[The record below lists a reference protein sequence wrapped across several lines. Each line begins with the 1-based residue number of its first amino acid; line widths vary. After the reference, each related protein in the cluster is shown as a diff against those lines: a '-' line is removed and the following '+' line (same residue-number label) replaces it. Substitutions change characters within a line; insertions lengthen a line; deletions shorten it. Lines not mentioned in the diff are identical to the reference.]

1 MKRIQNRLGSLCMA
15 VVMLLSMAVTP
26 AMAADTKD
34 PPTAVTN
41 CEVGGIWTTVLA
53 LGFSDTAWMNAINA
67 VKVNDV
73 PYNKEKIDSFSST
86 TGIWEAGKYPFNGGV
101 QGDLP
106 ALKFA
111 LNSGTTF
118 PVTIVLSAKGYKDLT
133 VKVTQ
138 ADKWGDTYTAEAV
151 VNSDSGNGGSG
162 SEEMPD
168 TGKTAPTAV
177 KYAYSNIMP
186 AAHYFG
192 ADSDWLSAITGV
204 QVNGTAYEKGRVE
217 YNSSGNH
224 WNIGKKDFN
233 GYGAEAALVVLA
245 NSSVTYPAKFTI
257 TATDYPDVVIQVDE
271 KGAATATIVQDSP
284 AEYTVTAA
292 TDIENGTV
300 KVSATS
306 AKAGDTVTVTATPAD
321 GYVLDTITVTGANG
335 TAVAVNDSKFTMP
348 AENVTVSAVFKAASV
363 TPPASGDKGILL
375 SRVKLTQEPFG
386 NGWYVTFDEAG
397 YVSKVSK
404 VTVNGTE
411 WEAKDYGV
419 SSGGAYKKNTEN
431 NRLEFAA
438 KDFSPNPTIPVLT
451 SGNVITITA
460 AGYKDLT
467 MKFVV
472 DADGKASLVAD
483 DGQGDTL
490 ELHVKLVGSFEAA
503 IVGQKNY
510 DGVSSASTGGA
521 SSNKN
526 SAVTV
531 YGALVKADTEPAD
544 SDWQKLE
551 SYSSKIKLVGSKCKV
566 NIMPDTSKGM
576 TGTEDSGMEGVYM
589 TTSSDLTLRG
599 TPKDPGSYL
608 ISIHV
613 EDNQGRK
620 ADSNPLSFRIYTGEE
635 TLADQ
640 IQIKNLKQYDNGLYA
655 WDIMEPWAIK
665 NFGSNVEGE
674 ENSVR
679 VPEKLEV
686 WFGSHTSGT
695 YGVLGYDIA
704 WKQVEAGNIPQT
716 LYIQKGCNLTLMNM
730 KVLSSVRIVVE
741 NGGKLTLRNST
752 VQGIIDVQSGGTFSM
767 NYDSYEKK
775 FETGASLCGQLR
787 LADGAV
793 LENAAIYSHT
803 NYLANGD
810 LTDRSNDEAVVLT
823 TGNVTV
829 KGQVFI
835 SGDEA
840 GSTGEGQTA
849 LKVQN
854 GTLRLEDGAVLAT
867 YGGGGN
873 VTLFSN
879 GGSAIKLDNGT
890 ISGNGKVIAL
900 GGSVLFGSGNSA
912 VSGTGTITT
921 AEAYIQGA
929 TAYNHVGKNAQPGK
943 SHDASVAINSGKK
956 YVANGTLVDG
966 TNDPLENLYWKPGID
981 ATPDLS
987 KYEIPANSGYVL
999 MNIPYA
1005 EFYAAE
1011 KDDGGTAAQVDAVS
1025 SATLQKTRS
1034 TLAAGSYHKN
1044 PNGSDISGV
1053 IYPVYV
1059 PDLSALRGYKQVK
1072 DGDTLTI
1079 TVTLKG
1085 KEIKTTYTGKNAL
1098 FENPDYAYYVLS
1110 EVPTSYKTLTVEPDG
1125 SFSFGKATATMTKL
1139 VGTSVS
1145 LKTGSHRA
1153 YYKLKVTK
1161 GLPEDIASMVSAV
1174 TLHTREDNTY
1184 GLRHVA
1190 EIWCGTELGF
1200 EDTGVYAGL
1209 QGKTIDKITYY
1220 LNDGTVR
1227 TISTNITVPYS
1238 SRGASVSVA
1247 DAGNTAMETTVTTA
1261 GLPEGFVPSYA
1272 VTKGDE
1278 GLSEFKFTVADGK
1291 LTWEGTPAFGVYTL
1305 TVSDGAGKYAPVST
1319 SFELKTADVIAKYDA
1334 SKKALVK
1341 ASDAITEGQFA
1352 AYLKA
1357 ISAVSVDG
1365 TSYAASGKNVVKIIQ
1380 DNGAVD
1386 MTATP
1391 FTKGDGASYSLVV
1404 KATGYQDLTFT
1415 VTTAKKSNSGSGS
1428 SSSGSSG
1435 SSYAVSAPSTKNG
1448 DVTVS
1453 PKNASKGDR
1462 VTVTVTPDKG
1472 YELDKLTVK
1481 DASGNKLK
1489 LTDKGNGKYTFTM
1502 PGSKVTVSAEF
1513 VEEQAASIF
1522 ADVPAD
1528 AYYAKAVEWAVKKG
1542 ITNGKANGLFG
1553 SNDPCTRG
1561 QIVTFLWRA
1570 AGSPAPKG
1578 TATVPA
1584 DVLPGSYCYDAVAW
1598 ALENGITNGMA
1609 DGTFGVNNTC
1619 TRGQSVTLLYRALGK
1634 APTTVNGFT
1643 DVAADAFCADAV
1655 AWAVESG
1662 VTNGT
1667 SASAFSPNAGCTR
1680 AQIVT
1685 FLYRAYQGK

>member
-1 MKRIQNRLGSLCMA
+1 MKGIQKRLGSLLMA
-15 VVMLLSMAVTP
+15 AVMLLSMAVTP
-26 AMAADTKD
+26 AMAADTQN
-34 PPTAVTN
+34 PPTEVTN
-41 CEVGGIWTTVLA
+41 CEAGGIWTTVLA

-73 PYNKEKIDSFSST
+73 PYNKEKIDSVSST
-86 TGIWEAGKYPFNGGV
+86 TGIWEAGKYPFNGGA

-118 PVTIVLSAKGYKDLT
+118 PVTIVLSAEGYKDLT

-138 ADKWGDTYTAEAV
+138 ADKWGNTYTAEAV

-162 SEEMPD
+162 STENPD
-168 TGKTAPTAV
+168 T
-177 KYAYSNIMP
+177 S
-186 AAHYFG
+186 
-192 ADSDWLSAITGV
+192 
-204 QVNGTAYEKGRVE
+204 
-217 YNSSGNH
+217 
-224 WNIGKKDFN
+224 
-233 GYGAEAALVVLA
+233 
-245 NSSVTYPAKFTI
+245 
-257 TATDYPDVVIQVDE
+257 
-271 KGAATATIVQDSP
+271 
-284 AEYTVTAA
+284 
-292 TDIENGTV
+292 ENGTIAISDMTIAKDNWNSNWV
-300 KVSATS
+300 VSFS
-306 AKAGDTVTVTATPAD
+306 NAD
-321 GYVLDTITVTGANG
+321 GYVSQIQTV
-335 TAVAVNDSKFTMP
+335 K
-348 AENVTVSAVFKAASV
+348 
-363 TPPASGDKGILL
+363 
-375 SRVKLTQEPFG
+375 
-386 NGWYVTFDEAG
+386 
-397 YVSKVSK
+397 
-404 VTVNGTE
+404 VNGTE
-411 WEAKDYGV
+411 WMSTSYGPYSGGSYKKNIDENTLAFAQNDNLVNPAISALKSGDVVTITATGYNDLTFKFVLDDNGNASAEAVGGSGSTEKPTTPEKNTINVSDVKFESNSSRDDWYVTFGTKSDNYINAIKGVSVNGNAWTSRSTPPYTGGSYCKYNHSNYTNHTETLVLAFAQKKYV
-419 SSGGAYKKNTEN
+419 SSGT
-431 NRLEFAA
+431 
-438 KDFSPNPTIPVLT
+438 DVLK
-451 SGNVITITA
+451 SGDIITITA
-460 AGYKDLT
+460 DGYNDLT
-467 MKFVV
+467 FKLVINT
-472 DADGKASLVAD
+472 DGSASAVEN
-483 DGQGDTL
+483 DGQGDPL

-503 IVGQKNY
+503 IVGQKDY
-510 DGVSSASTGGA
+510 DGVSSASVGGA

-526 SAVTV
+526 SSVTV
-531 YGALVKADTEPAD
+531 YGALVGKGNEPTE
-544 SDWQKLE
+544 SDWEELNHQ
-551 SYSSKIKLVGSKCKV
+551 SKIQLVGSKCSV
-566 NIMPDTSKGM
+566 SIVPDTEKG
-576 TGTEDSGMEGVYM
+576 TAADADSGMKGVYM
-589 TTSSDLTLRG
+589 TLSSNLTLNG
-599 TPKDPGSYL
+599 TPKNAGSYL

-613 EDNQGRK
+613 EDNQGRT
-620 ADSNPLSFRIYTGEE
+620 ADSNELPFRIYTGEE
-635 TLADQ
+635 TLAEQ
-640 IQIKNLKQYDNGLYA
+640 IQTKNLKQYSNGLYA

-665 NFGSNVEGE
+665 NFGSNVTGA

-679 VPEKLEV
+679 VPKDLEV
-686 WFGSHTSGT
+686 WYGSRTSGT
-695 YGVLGYDIA
+695 YGFLGHDIP

-716 LYIQKGCNLTLMNM
+716 LYIPDGCNLTLMNM

-741 NGGKLTLRNST
+741 KGGKLTLRDSS
-752 VQGIIDVQSGGTFSM
+752 VQGIIDVQSGGIFSM
-767 NYDSYEKK
+767 NYDSFHQK
-775 FETGASLCGQLR
+775 FETGASICGQIR
-787 LADGAV
+787 LADGAI

-803 NYLANGD
+803 NYLANGN
-810 LTDRSNDEAVVLT
+810 LKDRSNDKAVVAAK
-823 TGNVTV
+823 GNVTV

-835 SGDEA
+835 QGDEA
-840 GSTGEGQTA
+840 GSTGKGQTA
-849 LKVQN
+849 LEVKN
-854 GTLRLEDGAVLAT
+854 GMLTLADNAVLVT

-873 VTLFSN
+873 VTLYSN
-879 GGSAIKLDNGT
+879 GGSAVELDNGS
-890 ISGNGKVIAL
+890 IAGKGKLVAI
-900 GGSVLFGSGNSA
+900 GGPVLFGSGDEA
-912 VSGTGTITT
+912 VAGTGSIDVS
-921 AEAYIQGA
+921 EVFLQGA
-929 TAYNHVGKNAQPGK
+929 TAYEHKEGAQPGK
-943 SHDASVAINSGKK
+943 AYANSVTVKAGKQHI
-956 YVANGTLVDG
+956 ANGTLVDG
-966 TNDPLENLYWKPGID
+966 AANDPLADLYWKTGTQ

-987 KYEIPANSGYVL
+987 KYTIAPRSGYVL

-1011 KDDGGTAAQVDAVS
+1011 KDDSGTAAKVDAVS

-1085 KEIKTTYTGKNAL
+1085 KEITTPYTGKDTL
-1098 FENPDYAYYVLS
+1098 FGAPDYAYYVLS
-1110 EVPTSYKTLTVEPDG
+1110 AEETPASFKVLTVESDG
-1125 SFSFGKATATMTKL
+1125 SFSFGKATAKAVAADGVT
-1139 VGTSVS
+1139 VS
-1145 LKTGSHRA
+1145 LKTGSRHT
-1153 YYKLKVTK
+1153 YYKLKVSAN
-1161 GLPEDIASMVSAV
+1161 LPENIASKVSAV
-1174 TLHTREDNTY
+1174 TLHTKEDNKTY

-1190 EIWCGTELGF
+1190 EIWRGTELGF

-1220 LNDGTVR
+1220 LNDGTIQ
-1227 TISTNITVPYS
+1227 TIAANIKVLKSTRYVTATVEN
-1238 SRGASVSVA
+1238 AL
-1247 DAGNTAMETTVTTA
+1247 NTAREAVVTVKN
-1261 GLPEGFVPSYA
+1261 LPEDFDARYEVASGSTV
-1272 VTKGDE
+1272 
-1278 GLSEFKFTVADGK
+1278 LSAYNFTVANRK
-1291 LTWEGTPAFGVYTL
+1291 LTWTGTPAFGAYTL
-1305 TVSDGAGKYAPVST
+1305 TITDKSGAYAPVST

-1341 ASDAITEGQFA
+1341 ASDASTKEQFA
-1352 AYLKA
+1352 AYLEA

-1522 ADVPAD
+1522 VDVPAD

-1561 QIVTFLWRA
+1561 QIATFLWRA

-1578 TATVPA
+1578 TVKVPS

>member
-1 MKRIQNRLGSLCMA
+1 MA

-34 PPTAVTN
+34 PPTEVTN
-41 CEVGGIWTTVLA
+41 CATSGFSTTVLA
-53 LGFSDTAWMNAINA
+53 LGFSDTVWMNAIST
-67 VKVNDV
+67 VKVGDEAYTKGTV
-73 PYNKEKIDSFSST
+73 SSFSN
-86 TGIWEAGKYPFNGGV
+86 TGIWENGTYSFNGGA

-162 SEEMPD
+162 STETPD

-177 KYAYSNIMP
+177 KYAYSSTMP

-204 QVNGTAYEKGRVE
+204 QVNGTAYEKGSVE
-217 YNSSGNH
+217 YYSSGNH

-257 TATDYPDVVIQVDE
+257 TATDYPDVVIQVDK
-271 KGAATATIVQDSP
+271 KGAATATIVQDTP

-321 GYVLDTITVTGANG
+321 GYELDTITVTGANG

-348 AENVTVSAVFKAASV
+348 AENVTVSAAFKEIVHKTVAVSDIVFGEDR
-363 TPPASGDKGILL
+363 SGSD
-375 SRVKLTQEPFG
+375 
-386 NGWYVTFDEAG
+386 WYVTFGKESDNYINAIKG
-397 YVSKVSK
+397 VS
-404 VTVNGTE
+404 VNGKE
-411 WEAKDYGV
+411 WK
-419 SSGGAYKKNTEN
+419 SSSTTPYTGGSYCKYNKSNYMTGTKTLVLAFAQKNYSSDSGT
-431 NRLEFAA
+431 
-438 KDFSPNPTIPVLT
+438 DVLK
-451 SGNVITITA
+451 SGDIITITA
-460 AGYKDLT
+460 EGYNDL
-467 MKFVV
+467 MFK
-472 DADGKASLVAD
+472 LVIDKKGNAKVSSD
-483 DGQGDTL
+483 TAPGDIYQ
-490 ELHVKLVGSFEAA
+490 LHVKIEGSFEAA

-510 DGVSSASTGGA
+510 DGVSSASVGGA
-521 SSNKN
+521 SGNKN

-531 YGALVKADTEPAD
+531 YGALVEKGTDPTD
-544 SDWQKLE
+544 KDWEKLNNE
-551 SYSSKIKLVGSKCKV
+551 SEIRLVGSKCSV
-566 NIMPDTSKGM
+566 SIVPDASKGM
-576 TGTEDSGMEGVYM
+576 TGTEDSGMKGVYM
-589 TTSSDLTLRG
+589 TLSSDLTLNG
-599 TPKDPGSYL
+599 TPKDAGSYL

-613 EDNQGRK
+613 EDNQGRT
-620 ADSNPLSFRIYTGEE
+620 ADSNELPFRIYTGEE
-635 TLADQ
+635 KLADQ

-665 NFGSNVEGE
+665 NFGSNVEGK
-674 ENSVR
+674 ENSVC
-679 VPEKLEV
+679 VPKDLEV

-695 YGVLGYDIA
+695 YGFLGYDIP
-704 WKQVEAGNIPQT
+704 WKQVKAGDIPQT
-716 LYIQKGCNLTLMNM
+716 LYIPRGCNLTLTNM
-730 KVLSSVRIVVE
+730 EILSSVRIVVE
-741 NGGKLTLRNST
+741 DGGKLTLSDSV

-767 NYDSYEKK
+767 NYDAFNKK
-775 FETGASLCGQLR
+775 FTTGASICGQLR
-787 LADGAV
+787 MESGST

-803 NYLANGD
+803 NYLANGN
-810 LTDRSNDEAVVLT
+810 LKDRSNDKAVVAAK
-823 TGNVTV
+823 GNVTV

-835 SGDEA
+835 QGDEA
-840 GSTGEGQTA
+840 GSTGKGQTA
-849 LKVQN
+849 LEVKN
-854 GTLRLEDGAVLAT
+854 GTLTLEDNAVLVT

-873 VTLFSN
+873 VTLYSN
-879 GGSAIKLDNGT
+879 GGSAVELDNGS
-890 ISGNGKVIAL
+890 IAGKGKLVAI
-900 GGSVLFGSGNSA
+900 GGPVLFGSGDEA
-912 VSGTGTITT
+912 VAGTGSIDVS
-921 AEAYIQGA
+921 EVFLQGA
-929 TAYNHVGKNAQPGK
+929 TAYEHQKGAQPGK
-943 SHDASVAINSGKK
+943 A
-956 YVANGTLVDG
+956 YANGVTVKADKQHIADGTLVDSAA
-966 TNDPLENLYWKPGID
+966 NDPLADLYWKTGTQ

-987 KYEIPANSGYVL
+987 KYTIAPRSGYVL

-1011 KDDGGTAAQVDAVS
+1011 KDDGGTAAKVDAVS

-1072 DGDTLTI
+1072 DSDTLTI
-1079 TVTLKG
+1079 TVTLKKG
-1085 KEIKTTYTGKNAL
+1085 KEIKTTYTGKDAL
-1098 FENPDYAYYVLS
+1098 FENPDYAYYLLS
-1110 EVPTSYKTLTVEPDG
+1110 ETPKSYKKLTVVGDKLH
-1125 SFSFGKATATMTKL
+1125 FGKATAAITEFG
-1139 VGTSVS
+1139 GTSVI

-1153 YYKLKVTK
+1153 YYKLKVTD
-1161 GLPEDIASMVSAV
+1161 GLPKNIASMVSAV
-1174 TLHTREDNTY
+1174 TLHTTEDNMTY

-1220 LNDGTVR
+1220 LNDGTIQ
-1227 TISTNITVPYS
+1227 TIAANIKVPKSTQNVTATVEN
-1238 SRGASVSVA
+1238 AL
-1247 DAGNTAMETTVTTA
+1247 NTARKAVVTVEN
-1261 GLPEGFVPSYA
+1261 LPEDFDARYEVASGSTV
-1272 VTKGDE
+1272 
-1278 GLSEFKFTVADGK
+1278 LSAYNFTVANGK
-1291 LTWEGTPAFGVYTL
+1291 LTWTGTPAFGAYTL
-1305 TVSDGAGKYAPVST
+1305 TITDKSGAYAPVST
-1319 SFELKTADVIAKYDA
+1319 TFELKTVDIIAKYDA

-1341 ASDAITEGQFA
+1341 ASDAITEEQFA

-1365 TSYAASGKNVVKIIQ
+1365 TSYAASGKNAVKIIQ

-1391 FTKGDGASYSLVV
+1391 FTKGEGASYSLVV

-1415 VTTAKKSNSGSGS
+1415 VTTAKKPNSGSGS

-1513 VEEQAASIF
+1513 IEEQAASIF

-1570 AGSPAPKG
+1570 AGSPSPKG

>member
-1 MKRIQNRLGSLCMA
+1 MEFEDTSWVSAVSSVQVDGKNYTKNRYENPYSVEKYFAGNISNPYGSGYIYIVQVNLPKDTQSAECVISA
-15 VVMLLSMAVTP
+15 NGYANLTINLKKNGSDYTATVI
-26 AMAADTKD
+26 ADSGSSGSGSDNTGSGEEKLN
-34 PPTAVTN
+34 PPTEVKSLTASSLYSTILSFQFENTDWLNAMTAV
-41 CEVGGIWTTVLA
+41 A
-53 LGFSDTAWMNAINA
+53 
-67 VKVNDV
+67 VNDDTYQSSGSV
-73 PYNKEKIDSFSST
+73 NSF
-86 TGIWEAGKYPFNGGV
+86 TGEGNWGMGTVYDAYGNHTELQIVVK
-101 QGDLP
+101 
-106 ALKFA
+106 
-111 LNSGTTF
+111 SGTTY
-118 PVTIVLSAKGYKDLT
+118 PATIKFSATGYKDLT
-133 VKVTQ
+133 VKVEKNGS
-138 ADKWGDTYTAEAV
+138 DYTATV
-151 VNSDSGNGGSG
+151 ITDSGSSGSG
-162 SEEMPD
+162 SETPEQPD
-168 TGKTAPTAV
+168 TPEKKTINVSDV
-177 KYAYSNIMP
+177 KFESK
-186 AAHYFG
+186 
-192 ADSDWLSAITGV
+192 SA
-204 QVNGTAYEKGRVE
+204 
-217 YNSSGNH
+217 GN
-224 WNIGKKDFN
+224 D
-233 GYGAEAALVVLA
+233 
-245 NSSVTYPAKFTI
+245 
-257 TATDYPDVVIQVDE
+257 
-271 KGAATATIVQDSP
+271 
-284 AEYTVTAA
+284 
-292 TDIENGTV
+292 
-300 KVSATS
+300 
-306 AKAGDTVTVTATPAD
+306 
-321 GYVLDTITVTGANG
+321 
-335 TAVAVNDSKFTMP
+335 
-348 AENVTVSAVFKAASV
+348 
-363 TPPASGDKGILL
+363 
-375 SRVKLTQEPFG
+375 
-386 NGWYVTFDEAG
+386 WYVTFGTESDKYIDAIKG
-397 YVSKVSK
+397 VS
-404 VTVNGTE
+404 VNGDT
-411 WEAKDYGV
+411 WESSDTTPSTGGKYRKYNKSNYMTGTKTLVLVFAQKKYGNGPDV
-419 SSGGAYKKNTEN
+419 LKSG
-431 NRLEFAA
+431 
-438 KDFSPNPTIPVLT
+438 DI
-451 SGNVITITA
+451 ITITA
-460 AGYKDLT
+460 DGYNDLT
-467 MKFVV
+467 FKLVIDQNGNATV
-472 DADGKASLVAD
+472 SADTTP
-483 DGQGDTL
+483 GDIYQ
-490 ELHVKLVGSFEAA
+490 LHVKIEGSFEAA
-503 IVGQKNY
+503 IVGQKKY
-510 DGVSSASTGGA
+510 DGISSASIGG
-521 SSNKN
+521 SSGNKN

-531 YGALVKADTEPAD
+531 YGALTKKDTKPAD

-551 SYSSKIKLVGSKCKV
+551 SYSSNINLVGSKCKV
-566 NIMPDTSKGM
+566 NIVPDISKG
-576 TGTEDSGMEGVYM
+576 TSENADSGMEGVYM
-589 TTSSDLTLRG
+589 TISSDLTLSG

-613 EDNQGRK
+613 EDDQGRT
-620 ADSNPLSFRIYTGEE
+620 ADSKTLPFRIYTGDE

-640 IQIKNLKQYDNGLYA
+640 LKIKNLKKYESSDLYA

-665 NFGSNVEGE
+665 NFGSNVTGE

-679 VPEKLEV
+679 VPKDLEV
-686 WFGSHTSGT
+686 WFGSRTSGT
-695 YGVLGYDIA
+695 YGFLGHDIP

-716 LYIQKGCNLTLMNM
+716 LYIPDGCNLTLMNM

-741 NGGKLTLRNST
+741 KGGKLTLRDSS
-752 VQGIIDVQSGGTFSM
+752 VQGIIDVQSGGIFSM
-767 NYDSYEKK
+767 NYDSFHQK
-775 FETGASLCGQLR
+775 FETGASICGQIR
-787 LADGAV
+787 LADGAI

-803 NYLANGD
+803 NYLANGN
-810 LTDRSNDEAVVLT
+810 LKDRSNDKAVVAAK
-823 TGNVTV
+823 GNVTV

-835 SGDEA
+835 QGDEA
-840 GSTGEGQTA
+840 GSTGKGQTA
-849 LKVQN
+849 LEVKN
-854 GTLRLEDGAVLAT
+854 GTLTLADNAVLVT

-873 VTLFSN
+873 VTLYSN
-879 GGSAIKLDNGT
+879 GGSAVELDNGS
-890 ISGNGKVIAL
+890 IAGKGKLVAI
-900 GGSVLFGSGNSA
+900 GGPVLFGSGDEA
-912 VSGTGTITT
+912 VAGTGSIDVS
-921 AEAYIQGA
+921 EVFLQGA
-929 TAYNHVGKNAQPGK
+929 TAYEHKEGAQPGK
-943 SHDASVAINSGKK
+943 AYANSVTVKAGKQHI
-956 YVANGTLVDG
+956 ANGTLVDG
-966 TNDPLENLYWKPGID
+966 AANDPLADLYWKTGTQ

-987 KYEIPANSGYVL
+987 KYTIAPRSGYVL

-1011 KDDGGTAAQVDAVS
+1011 KDDGGNAAKVDAVS

-1059 PDLSALRGYKQVK
+1059 ADLSALRGYKQVK
-1072 DGDTLTI
+1072 DSDTRTI

-1125 SFSFGKATATMTKL
+1125 SFSFGKATAKAVAADGVT
-1139 VGTSVS
+1139 VS
-1145 LKTGSHRA
+1145 LKTGSRHT
-1153 YYKLKVTK
+1153 YYKLKVSEK
-1161 GLPEDIASMVSAV
+1161 VSDGLPKDIASMVSAV
-1174 TLHTREDNTY
+1174 TLHTTDDQTY

-1190 EIWCGTELGF
+1190 EIWSGRELGF

-1220 LNDGTVR
+1220 LNDGTIQ
-1227 TISTNITVPYS
+1227 TIAANIKVLKSTRYVTATVEN
-1238 SRGASVSVA
+1238 AL
-1247 DAGNTAMETTVTTA
+1247 NTAREAVVTVKN
-1261 GLPEGFVPSYA
+1261 LPEDFDARYEVASGSTV
-1272 VTKGDE
+1272 
-1278 GLSEFKFTVADGK
+1278 LSAYNFTVANRK
-1291 LTWEGTPAFGVYTL
+1291 LTWTGTPAFGAYTL
-1305 TVSDGAGKYAPVST
+1305 TITDKSGAYAPVST

-1341 ASDAITEGQFA
+1341 ASDAITKEQFA
-1352 AYLKA
+1352 AYLEA

-1435 SSYAVSAPSTKNG
+1435 SSYAVSAPGTKNG

-1462 VTVTVTPDKG
+1462 VTITVTPDKG

-1578 TATVPA
+1578 TAKVPA

-1598 ALENGITNGMA
+1598 ALENGITNGLA

-1619 TRGQSVTLLYRALGK
+1619 TRGQSVTFLYRAMGT

-1643 DVAADAFCADAV
+1643 DVESNAFCAEAV
-1655 AWAVESG
+1655 AWAVENG

-1667 SASAFSPNAGCTR
+1667 SATTFSPSNGCTR

-1685 FLYRAYQGK
+1685 FLYRAYQSK

>member
-1 MKRIQNRLGSLCMA
+1 MA

-26 AMAADTKD
+26 AMATDTQD
-34 PPTAVTN
+34 PPTEMTVSSKSGSDFVLEFGYKQSDWAGKITGVQVN
-41 CEVGGIWTTVLA
+41 GESWTRVNYSFYIDSNKNYYVA
-53 LGFSDTAWMNAINA
+53 SSDAYVYIGEGFSGDEATCVISATGY
-67 VKVNDV
+67 NDLTLKL
-73 PYNKEKIDSFSST
+73 NKKSHSAQVVENSGSD
-86 TGIWEAGKYPFNGGV
+86 AGNGG
-101 QGDLP
+101 
-106 ALKFA
+106 
-111 LNSGTTF
+111 
-118 PVTIVLSAKGYKDLT
+118 
-133 VKVTQ
+133 
-138 ADKWGDTYTAEAV
+138 
-151 VNSDSGNGGSG
+151 SDSGNSGGSG

-177 KYAYSNIMP
+177 KYAYNSMMP

-204 QVNGTAYEKGRVE
+204 QVNGTAYEKGSVE

-224 WNIGKKDFN
+224 WNIGRRDY
-233 GYGAEAALVVLA
+233 GYGPEAALVVLA

-257 TATDYPDVVIQVDE
+257 TATDYPDVVIQVDK
-271 KGAATATIVQDSP
+271 KGAATATIVQDTP
-284 AEYTVTAA
+284 VEYTVTVANN
-292 TDIENGTV
+292 IEGGTV
-300 KVSATS
+300 TPAPTS

-321 GYVLDTITVTGANG
+321 GYELDTITVTGANG

-483 DGQGDTL
+483 DGQGDPYK
-490 ELHVKLVGSFEAA
+490 LHVKLVGSFEAA

-566 NIMPDTSKGM
+566 NIMPDTSKG
-576 TGTEDSGMEGVYM
+576 TPANADSGMEGVYM
-589 TTSSDLTLRG
+589 TISSDLTLRG

-613 EDNQGRK
+613 EDDQGRT
-620 ADSNPLSFRIYTGEE
+620 ADSNELPFRIYTGEE
-635 TLADQ
+635 TLAEQ
-640 IQIKNLKQYDNGLYA
+640 IQIKNLKQYSNGLYA

-665 NFGSNVEGE
+665 NFGSNVKNETE
-674 ENSVR
+674 SVR

-695 YGVLGYDIA
+695 YGYLGYDLA
-704 WKQVEAGNIPQT
+704 WEKVKAGDIPQT
-716 LYIQKGCNLTLMNM
+716 LYIPDGCNLTLMNM

-741 NGGKLTLRNST
+741 KGGKLTLRDST

-767 NYDSYEKK
+767 NYNAYGEDP
-775 FETGASLCGQLR
+775 FETGASICGQLR
-787 LADGAV
+787 MEDGSI

-803 NYLANGD
+803 NYLANGN
-810 LTDRSNDEAVVLT
+810 LKDRSNDEAVVLT

-835 SGDEA
+835 SGDDA
-840 GSTGEGQTA
+840 GGTEKGQTA

-854 GTLRLEDGAVLAT
+854 GTLTLEDGAVLAT
-867 YGGGGN
+867 YGGGGETQ
-873 VTLFSN
+873 VYTD
-879 GGSAIKLDNGT
+879 GGSAIELDNGT

-900 GGSVLFGSGNSA
+900 GGSVLFGSGSSA
-912 VSGTGTITT
+912 VSGTGRITT
-921 AEAYIQGA
+921 AAAYIQGA
-929 TAYNHVGKNAQPGK
+929 TAYNRAGKNAQPGK

-966 TNDPLENLYWKPGID
+966 TNDPLADLYWKSSID
-981 ATPDLS
+981 ATPDLR

-1011 KDDGGTAAQVDAVS
+1011 KDANGTAAQVDAVS
-1025 SATLQKTRS
+1025 SATKQKTRS
-1034 TLAAGSYHKN
+1034 TLAAGSYHVN
-1044 PNGSDISGV
+1044 ADGSDISGV

-1059 PDLSALRGYKQVK
+1059 ADLSILKSFKQVTDK
-1072 DGDTLTI
+1072 NSLTI

-1085 KEIKTTYTGKNAL
+1085 KEIKTTYTGKDTL
-1098 FENPDYAYYVLS
+1098 FENPDHAYYVLA
-1110 EVPTSYKTLTVEPDG
+1110 EAPTYYKTLTVESDG
-1125 SFSFGKATATMTKL
+1125 SFSFGKTTAAMTEL

-1145 LKTGSHRA
+1145 LKTGSRHT

-1227 TISTNITVPYS
+1227 TISTSTKVPVSTKSVKAVVENALNTAHETTITVALPKDFEARYEV
-1238 SRGASVSVA
+1238 ASGST
-1247 DAGNTAMETTVTTA
+1247 D
-1261 GLPEGFVPSYA
+1261 
-1272 VTKGDE
+1272 
-1278 GLSEFKFTVADGK
+1278 LSAYNFTVANGK
-1291 LTWEGTPAFGVYTL
+1291 LTWKDKPAFGAYTL

-1319 SFELKTADVIAKYDA
+1319 TFELKTADIIAKYDA

-1341 ASDAITEGQFA
+1341 ALDAITEEQFA

-1365 TSYAASGKNVVKIIQ
+1365 TSYAASGKGSVPIVKTDGVI
-1380 DNGAVD
+1380 DL
-1386 MTATP
+1386 TAQP
-1391 FTKGDGASYSLVV
+1391 FSKGEGASYNLVV

-1553 SNDPCTRG
+1553 SIDPCTRG

-1570 AGSPAPKG
+1570 AGSPTPKG

-1598 ALENGITNGMA
+1598 ALENSITNGLA
-1609 DGTFGVNNTC
+1609 DGTFGVNSTC
-1619 TRGQSVTLLYRALGK
+1619 TRGQSVTFLYRALGK

-1667 SASAFSPNAGCTR
+1667 SASTFGPNAGCTR

-1685 FLYRAYQGK
+1685 FLYRAYQSK

>member
-1 MKRIQNRLGSLCMA
+1 MKGIQKRLESLLMA
-15 VVMLLSMAVTP
+15 AVMLLSLAVTP
-26 AMAADTKD
+26 AMAAGEKE
-34 PPTAVTN
+34 PPTEFTSSASAGYDFCLKFSNGTEWLKEITQIEVDGAPWSKGSSSLNVWNNTCYYVDTN
-41 CEVGGIWTTVLA
+41 NDKLYIGE
-53 LGFSDTAWMNAINA
+53 GFSGEEATCVISATGYNDLTLKLNKTNHTAE
-67 VKVNDV
+67 VV
-73 PYNKEKIDSFSST
+73 E
-86 TGIWEAGKYPFNGGV
+86 
-101 QGDLP
+101 
-106 ALKFA
+106 
-111 LNSGTTF
+111 NSG
-118 PVTIVLSAKGYKDLT
+118 S
-133 VKVTQ
+133 
-138 ADKWGDTYTAEAV
+138 
-151 VNSDSGNGGSG
+151 NSGSSGGSG
-162 SEEMPD
+162 STEKPD
-168 TGKTAPTAV
+168 TP
-177 KYAYSNIMP
+177 
-186 AAHYFG
+186 
-192 ADSDWLSAITGV
+192 
-204 QVNGTAYEKGRVE
+204 
-217 YNSSGNH
+217 
-224 WNIGKKDFN
+224 
-233 GYGAEAALVVLA
+233 
-245 NSSVTYPAKFTI
+245 
-257 TATDYPDVVIQVDE
+257 
-271 KGAATATIVQDSP
+271 
-284 AEYTVTAA
+284 
-292 TDIENGTV
+292 ENGTIAISDVTIV
-300 KVSATS
+300 KDNWNSNWVVSFS
-306 AKAGDTVTVTATPAD
+306 NAD
-321 GYVLDTITVTGANG
+321 GYVSQIQTV
-335 TAVAVNDSKFTMP
+335 K
-348 AENVTVSAVFKAASV
+348 
-363 TPPASGDKGILL
+363 
-375 SRVKLTQEPFG
+375 
-386 NGWYVTFDEAG
+386 
-397 YVSKVSK
+397 
-404 VTVNGTE
+404 VNGTE
-411 WEAKDYGV
+411 WMSTSYGPY
-419 SSGGAYKKNTEN
+419 SGGSYKKNTDEN
-431 NRLEFAA
+431 TLAFAQNDNLA
-438 KDFSPNPTIPVLT
+438 NPAISVLK
-451 SGNVITITA
+451 SGDVITITA
-460 AGYKDLT
+460 DGYNDLT
-467 MKFVV
+467 FKFVV
-472 DADGKASLVAD
+472 DTAGNASAEAVGGSGSGETPDTPENGTVAVSDVTITKDNLNSHWVVSFANADGYVSKIQTVKVKDTEWTETSYGPYSGGSYKKNTDENTLAFAQNDNLANPAISVLKSGDVVTITATGYNDLTFKLVIDKNGNASVSSD
-483 DGQGDTL
+483 TESGDPL
-490 ELHVKLVGSFEAA
+490 ELHVKIEGSFEAA

-510 DGVSSASTGGA
+510 DGVSSASVGGA

-526 SAVTV
+526 SSVTV
-531 YGALVKADTEPAD
+531 YGALVGKGNEPTE
-544 SDWQKLE
+544 SDWEELNHQ
-551 SYSSKIKLVGSKCKV
+551 SKIQLVGSKCSV
-566 NIMPDTSKGM
+566 SIVPDASKGM
-576 TGTEDSGMEGVYM
+576 TGTKDSGMKGVYM
-589 TTSSDLTLRG
+589 TLSSDLTLNG
-599 TPKDPGSYL
+599 TPKDAGSYL
-608 ISIHV
+608 VSVRI
-613 EDNQGRK
+613 EDNQGRT
-620 ADSNPLSFRIYTGEE
+620 ADSNELPFRIYTGEE

-640 IQIKNLKQYDNGLYA
+640 IKNLKQYSNGLYA

-665 NFGSNVEGE
+665 NFGSNVKGQNE
-674 ENSVR
+674 SVQ

-686 WFGSHTSGT
+686 WYGSHKSGT
-695 YGVLGYDIA
+695 YGVLGNDIA
-704 WKQVEAGNIPQT
+704 WDDVKAGNIPQT
-716 LYIQKGCNLTLMNM
+716 LYIPDGCNLTLMNM

-741 NGGKLTLRNST
+741 SGGKLTLRDSS

-767 NYDSYEKK
+767 NYDAFNKK
-775 FETGASLCGQLR
+775 FTTGASICGQLR
-787 LADGAV
+787 MESGST

-823 TGNVTV
+823 TGDVTV
-829 KGQVFI
+829 KGKVFI
-835 SGDEA
+835 SGDDA
-840 GSTGEGQTA
+840 GGTEKGQTA
-849 LKVQN
+849 LKVKD
-854 GTLRLEDGAVLAT
+854 GTLTLGDGAVLAA
-867 YGGGGN
+867 YGGDGK
-873 VTLFSN
+873 TLLYPN
-879 GGSAIKLDNGT
+879 GGSAIELDNGT

-900 GGSVLFGSGNSA
+900 GGSVLFGSGSSA
-912 VSGTGTITT
+912 VSGTGRITT
-921 AEAYIQGA
+921 TEAYIQGA
-929 TAYNHVGKNAQPGK
+929 TAYNRAGKNAQPGK
-943 SHDASVAINSGKK
+943 SHDASVSINSNKK

-966 TNDPLENLYWKPGID
+966 TNDPLADLYWKSSID
-981 ATPDLS
+981 ATPDLR

-1011 KDDGGTAAQVDAVS
+1011 KDDGGTAAKVDAVS

-1034 TLAAGSYHKN
+1034 TLAAGSYHEN
-1044 PNGSDISGV
+1044 ADGTDISGV

-1059 PDLSALRGYKQVK
+1059 EDISVLSGCKQVK
-1072 DGDTLTI
+1072 DSDTLTI

-1085 KEIKTTYTGKNAL
+1085 KEITTPYTGKDTL
-1098 FENPDYAYYVLS
+1098 FENQDHAYYVLA
-1110 EVPTSYKTLTVEPDG
+1110 EAPTYYKTLTVEADG
-1125 SFSFGKATATMTKL
+1125 SFSFGKTTAVMTKL
-1139 VGTSVS
+1139 DGTSVI

-1174 TLHTREDNTY
+1174 TLHTMDGQTY

-1190 EIWCGTELGF
+1190 EIWRGTELGF

-1227 TISTNITVPYS
+1227 TISANITVPYS

-1278 GLSEFKFTVADGK
+1278 DLSEFKFTVADGK

-1319 SFELKTADVIAKYDA
+1319 TFELKTADIIAKYDA

-1341 ASDAITEGQFA
+1341 ASDAITEEQFA

-1365 TSYAASGKNVVKIIQ
+1365 TSYAASGKNAVKIIQ

-1391 FTKGDGASYSLVV
+1391 FTKGEGASYSLVV

-1462 VTVTVTPDKG
+1462 VTITVTPDKG

-1522 ADVPAD
+1522 ADVPTD

-1578 TATVPA
+1578 TVKVPS

-1598 ALENGITNGMA
+1598 ALENGITNGLA

-1619 TRGQSVTLLYRALGK
+1619 TRGQSVTFLYRAMGT

-1643 DVAADAFCADAV
+1643 DVAAGDFYAEAV
-1655 AWAVESG
+1655 AWAVENG
-1662 VTNGT
+1662 VTSGT

-1685 FLYRAYQGK
+1685 FLYRAYQSK

>member
-26 AMAADTKD
+26 AMAADTQD
-34 PPTAVTN
+34 PPKEVTN
-41 CEVGGIWTTVLA
+41 CEVGGIWTKVLA
-53 LGFSDTAWMNAINA
+53 LGFSDTDWLNAINA

-73 PYNKEKIDSFSST
+73 TYNKETIDSFSST
-86 TGIWEAGKYPFNGGV
+86 TGIWEAGKYSFNGGA

-162 SEEMPD
+162 GETPD
-168 TGKTAPTAV
+168 TTKKNPPAVLTYCEQGGYPSYFNIGFGTLNSGWDQEWVDKVTTVKNGDTAV
-177 KYAYSNIMP
+177 S
-186 AAHYFG
+186 F
-192 ADSDWLSAITGV
+192 SC
-204 QVNGTAYEKGRVE
+204 
-217 YNSSGNH
+217 GNY
-224 WNIGKKDFN
+224 IG
-233 GYGAEAALVVLA
+233 GYGTYYALQIKASEIKEFPATMVISADGYKDLTVEITKEKSGYNEYYVA
-245 NSSVTYPAKFTI
+245 KIKDNTTIDPSKDTYDVNVE
-257 TATDYPDVVIQVDE
+257 TAT
-271 KGAATATIVQDSP
+271 
-284 AEYTVTAA
+284 
-292 TDIENGTV
+292 NGTV
-300 KVSATS
+300 TVSSTS

-321 GYVLDTITVTGANG
+321 GYELDTITVTGASG

-348 AENVTVSAVFKAASV
+348 AENVTVSAAFKV
-363 TPPASGDKGILL
+363 TPPATGDKEISL
-375 SRVKLTQEPFG
+375 SQVKLSQDMFG
-386 NGWYVTFDEAG
+386 SDWYVTFGETG

-411 WEAKDYGV
+411 WEAKDSGV
-419 SSGGAYKKNTEN
+419 SSGGAYKKDTEN
-431 NRLEFAA
+431 NLLEFAA
-438 KDFSPNPTIPVLT
+438 KDFSPNPTIPVLK
-451 SGNVITITA
+451 SGDVIAITA

-472 DADGKASLVAD
+472 DAEGNASLVAD
-483 DGQGDTL
+483 DGQGDPL

-503 IVGQKNY
+503 IVGQKDY
-510 DGVSSASTGGA
+510 DGVSSASVGGA

-531 YGALVKADTEPAD
+531 YGALVQKDAEPSD
-544 SDWQKLE
+544 SDWEELDHQSQISLN
-551 SYSSKIKLVGSKCKV
+551 GSKCSV
-566 NIMPDTSKGM
+566 SIVPDTAN
-576 TGTEDSGMEGVYM
+576 GTKADADSGMKGVYM
-589 TTSSDLTLRG
+589 TISSDLTLNG
-599 TPKDPGSYL
+599 TPKDAGSYL
-608 ISIHV
+608 VSVHI
-613 EDNQGRK
+613 EDNQGRT
-620 ADSNPLSFRIYTGEE
+620 ATSNALPFRIYTGEE
-635 TLADQ
+635 TLAE
-640 IQIKNLKQYDNGLYA
+640 QIKTEHLKKYANGLYA

-665 NFGSNVEGE
+665 NFGSNVEGK

-679 VPEKLEV
+679 VPKDLEV
-686 WFGSHTSGT
+686 WYGSHQSGT
-695 YGVLGYDIA
+695 YGYLGYDQE
-704 WKQVEAGNIPQT
+704 WKKVEAGDIPQT
-716 LYIQKGCNLTLMNM
+716 LYIPNGCNLTLVNM
-730 KVLSSVRIVVE
+730 EILSSVRIVVE
-741 NGGKLTLRNST
+741 KGGKLTLRDST

-767 NYDSYEKK
+767 NYDSYKK
-775 FETGASLCGQLR
+775 VFETGASICGQIR
-787 LADGAV
+787 LADGAI

-803 NYLANGD
+803 NYLANGN
-810 LTDRSNDEAVVLT
+810 LKDRSNDKAVVAAK
-823 TGNVTV
+823 GNVTV

-835 SGDEA
+835 QGDEA
-840 GSTGEGQTA
+840 GSTGKGQTA
-849 LKVQN
+849 LEVKN
-854 GTLRLEDGAVLAT
+854 GTLTLADNAVLVT

-873 VTLFSN
+873 VTLYSN
-879 GGSAIKLDNGT
+879 GGSAVELDNGS
-890 ISGNGKVIAL
+890 IAGKGKLVAI
-900 GGSVLFGSGNSA
+900 GGPVLFGSGDEA
-912 VSGTGTITT
+912 VAGTGSIDVS
-921 AEAYIQGA
+921 EVFLQGA
-929 TAYNHVGKNAQPGK
+929 TAYEHKKGAQPGK
-943 SHDASVAINSGKK
+943 AYANSVTVKAGKQHI
-956 YVANGTLVDG
+956 ANGTLVDG
-966 TNDPLENLYWKPGID
+966 AANDPLADLYWKTGTQ

-987 KYEIPANSGYVL
+987 KYTIAPRSGYVL

-1011 KDDGGTAAQVDAVS
+1011 KDANGTAAQVDAVS
-1025 SATLQKTRS
+1025 SATKQKTRS

-1044 PNGSDISGV
+1044 ADGTDISGV

-1059 PDLSALRGYKQVK
+1059 ADLSILKSFKQVTDK
-1072 DGDTLTI
+1072 DSLTI
-1079 TVTLKG
+1079 TVTPKD
-1085 KEIKTTYTGKNAL
+1085 KEITTTYTGKDTL

-1110 EVPTSYKTLTVEPDG
+1110 EVPKSYKTLTVKSDG
-1125 SFSFGKATATMTKL
+1125 SFSFGKATAKMTEL
-1139 VGTSVS
+1139 GNTSVS

-1153 YYKLKVTK
+1153 YYKLEVS
-1161 GLPEDIASMVSAV
+1161 GNLPKNIKSMVSAV
-1174 TLHTREDNTY
+1174 TLHTTDGQTY

-1190 EIWCGTELGF
+1190 EIWHGTKLGF
-1200 EDTGVYAGL
+1200 GVDSGL
-1209 QGKTIDKITYY
+1209 QDKTIDKITYY
-1220 LNDGTVR
+1220 LNDGTIQ
-1227 TISTNITVPYS
+1227 TIAANIKVPKSTQNVTATVEN
-1238 SRGASVSVA
+1238 AL
-1247 DAGNTAMETTVTTA
+1247 NTARKAVVTVEN
-1261 GLPEGFVPSYA
+1261 LPEDFDARYEVASGSTDLSAYNFKV
-1272 VTKGDE
+1272 E
-1278 GLSEFKFTVADGK
+1278 GEK
-1291 LTWEGTPAFGVYTL
+1291 LTWTGTPAFGAYTL
-1305 TVSDGAGKYAPVST
+1305 TIMDKSGAYAPVST

-1334 SKKALVK
+1334 SNKALVK
-1341 ASDAITEGQFA
+1341 ASDAITEEQFA

-1365 TSYAASGKNVVKIIQ
+1365 TSYAASDK
-1380 DNGAVD
+1380 GAVTIIKNGGVID
-1386 MTATP
+1386 LTAQP
-1391 FTKGDGASYSLVV
+1391 FSKGEGASYSLVV

-1522 ADVPAD
+1522 ADVPTD
-1528 AYYAKAVEWAVKKG
+1528 AYYAKAVEWAVKKD
-1542 ITNGKANGLFG
+1542 ITNGKGNGLFG

-1570 AGSPAPKG
+1570 AGSPAPKD
-1578 TATVPA
+1578 TATIPA

-1667 SASAFSPNAGCTR
+1667 SATTFSPADGCTR

-1685 FLYRAYQGK
+1685 FLYRAYQSK

>member
-1 MKRIQNRLGSLCMA
+1 
-15 VVMLLSMAVTP
+15 
-26 AMAADTKD
+26 
-34 PPTAVTN
+34 
-41 CEVGGIWTTVLA
+41 
-53 LGFSDTAWMNAINA
+53 
-67 VKVNDV
+67 
-73 PYNKEKIDSFSST
+73 
-86 TGIWEAGKYPFNGGV
+86 
-101 QGDLP
+101 
-106 ALKFA
+106 
-111 LNSGTTF
+111 
-118 PVTIVLSAKGYKDLT
+118 
-133 VKVTQ
+133 
-138 ADKWGDTYTAEAV
+138 
-151 VNSDSGNGGSG
+151 
-162 SEEMPD
+162 
-168 TGKTAPTAV
+168 
-177 KYAYSNIMP
+177 
-186 AAHYFG
+186 
-192 ADSDWLSAITGV
+192 
-204 QVNGTAYEKGRVE
+204 
-217 YNSSGNH
+217 
-224 WNIGKKDFN
+224 
-233 GYGAEAALVVLA
+233 
-245 NSSVTYPAKFTI
+245 
-257 TATDYPDVVIQVDE
+257 
-271 KGAATATIVQDSP
+271 
-284 AEYTVTAA
+284 
-292 TDIENGTV
+292 
-300 KVSATS
+300 
-306 AKAGDTVTVTATPAD
+306 
-321 GYVLDTITVTGANG
+321 
-335 TAVAVNDSKFTMP
+335 
-348 AENVTVSAVFKAASV
+348 
-363 TPPASGDKGILL
+363 
-375 SRVKLTQEPFG
+375 
-386 NGWYVTFDEAG
+386 
-397 YVSKVSK
+397 
-404 VTVNGTE
+404 
-411 WEAKDYGV
+411 
-419 SSGGAYKKNTEN
+419 
-431 NRLEFAA
+431 
-438 KDFSPNPTIPVLT
+438 
-451 SGNVITITA
+451 
-460 AGYKDLT
+460 
-467 MKFVV
+467 
-472 DADGKASLVAD
+472 
-483 DGQGDTL
+483 
-490 ELHVKLVGSFEAA
+490 
-503 IVGQKNY
+503 
-510 DGVSSASTGGA
+510 
-521 SSNKN
+521 
-526 SAVTV
+526 
-531 YGALVKADTEPAD
+531 
-544 SDWQKLE
+544 
-551 SYSSKIKLVGSKCKV
+551 
-566 NIMPDTSKGM
+566 M
-576 TGTEDSGMEGVYM
+576 TGVYM
-589 TTSSDLTLRG
+589 TLSSDLTLNG
-599 TPKDPGSYL
+599 TPKDAGSYL

-613 EDNQGRK
+613 EDNQGRT
-620 ADSNPLSFRIYTGEE
+620 ADSNELPFRIYTGKE
-635 TLADQ
+635 TLANQ
-640 IQIKNLKQYDNGLYA
+640 LKTENLKKYESSGLYA

-665 NFGSNVEGE
+665 NFGSNVTGE

-679 VPEKLEV
+679 VPKDLEV
-686 WFGSHTSGT
+686 WYGSHQSGT
-695 YGVLGYDIA
+695 YGYLGYDQE
-704 WKQVEAGNIPQT
+704 WEKVEAGEIPQT
-716 LYIQKGCNLTLMNM
+716 LYIPNGCNLTLVNM
-730 KVLSSVRIVVE
+730 EILSSVRIVVE
-741 NGGKLTLRNST
+741 NGGKLTLQDSV
-752 VQGIIDVQSGGTFSM
+752 VQGIIDVKSGGTFSM
-767 NYDSYEKK
+767 NYDSYEGK
-775 FETGASLCGQLR
+775 FLTGASICGQIR
-787 LADGAV
+787 LEDGAV

-823 TGNVTV
+823 TGDVMV

-854 GTLRLEDGAVLAT
+854 GTLTLEDGAVLAT

-879 GGSAIKLDNGT
+879 GGSAIELDHGT
-890 ISGNGKVIAL
+890 ISGSGKVIAL

-929 TAYNHVGKNAQPGK
+929 TAYNHAGKNAQPGK
-943 SHDASVAINSGKK
+943 SHDVSVAINSGKK
-956 YVANGTLVDG
+956 YIANGTLVDG
-966 TNDPLENLYWKPGID
+966 AANDPLADLYWTTGTQ

-987 KYEIPANSGYVL
+987 KYTIAPRPGYVL

-1011 KDDGGTAAQVDAVS
+1011 KDDGGIAAKVDAVS

-1044 PNGSDISGV
+1044 ADGSDISGV

-1059 PDLSALRGYKQVK
+1059 ADLSALHGYKQVK
-1072 DGDTLTI
+1072 DSDTRTI

-1125 SFSFGKATATMTKL
+1125 SFSFGKTTATMTKL

-1145 LKTGSHRA
+1145 LKTGSRHT
-1153 YYKLKVTK
+1153 YYKLKVSD

-1174 TLHTREDNTY
+1174 TLHTKEDNKTY

-1190 EIWCGTELGF
+1190 EIWRGTELGF

-1220 LNDGTVR
+1220 LNDGTIQ
-1227 TISTNITVPYS
+1227 TIAANIKVPKSTQNVTATVEN
-1238 SRGASVSVA
+1238 AL
-1247 DAGNTAMETTVTTA
+1247 NTAREAVVTVKNLPTDFVAEYTVTSGST
-1261 GLPEGFVPSYA
+1261 
-1272 VTKGDE
+1272 D
-1278 GLSEFKFTVADGK
+1278 LSAYKFTVANGK
-1291 LTWEGTPAFGVYTL
+1291 LTWKDTPAFGAYTL
-1305 TVSDGAGKYAPVST
+1305 TIRDESGAYAPVST

-1341 ASDAITEGQFA
+1341 ASDAITEEQFA

-1365 TSYAASGKNVVKIIQ
+1365 TSYAASGKNAVKIIQ

-1391 FTKGDGASYSLVV
+1391 FTKGEGASYSLVV

-1513 VEEQAASIF
+1513 IEEQAASIF

-1542 ITNGKANGLFG
+1542 ITNGKTNGLFG

-1570 AGSPAPKG
+1570 AGSPSPKG

>member
-1 MKRIQNRLGSLCMA
+1 MKGIQKRLGSLLMA
-15 VVMLLSMAVTP
+15 AVMLLSMAVTP
-26 AMAADTKD
+26 AMAADTQN
-34 PPTAVTN
+34 PPTEVTN
-41 CEVGGIWTTVLA
+41 CEAGGIWTTVLA

-73 PYNKEKIDSFSST
+73 PYNKEKIDSVSST
-86 TGIWEAGKYPFNGGV
+86 TGIWEAGKYPFNGGA

-118 PVTIVLSAKGYKDLT
+118 PVTIVLSAEGYKDLT

-138 ADKWGDTYTAEAV
+138 ADKWGNTYTAEAV

-162 SEEMPD
+162 STENPD
-168 TGKTAPTAV
+168 T
-177 KYAYSNIMP
+177 S
-186 AAHYFG
+186 
-192 ADSDWLSAITGV
+192 
-204 QVNGTAYEKGRVE
+204 
-217 YNSSGNH
+217 
-224 WNIGKKDFN
+224 
-233 GYGAEAALVVLA
+233 
-245 NSSVTYPAKFTI
+245 
-257 TATDYPDVVIQVDE
+257 
-271 KGAATATIVQDSP
+271 
-284 AEYTVTAA
+284 
-292 TDIENGTV
+292 ENGTIAISDV
-300 KVSATS
+300 TI
-306 AKAGDTVTVTATPAD
+306 AKDNWNSNWVVPFSNAD
-321 GYVLDTITVTGANG
+321 GYVSQIQTV
-335 TAVAVNDSKFTMP
+335 K
-348 AENVTVSAVFKAASV
+348 
-363 TPPASGDKGILL
+363 
-375 SRVKLTQEPFG
+375 
-386 NGWYVTFDEAG
+386 
-397 YVSKVSK
+397 
-404 VTVNGTE
+404 VNGTE
-411 WEAKDYGV
+411 WMSTSYGPY
-419 SSGGAYKKNTEN
+419 SGGSYKKNIDENTLAFAQNDNLVNPAISALKSGDVITIMATGYKDLTFKFVLDDNGNASAEAVGGSGSEPEPPTPPEKSTINVSEVKFESNSAGDDWYVTFGTESDN
-431 NRLEFAA
+431 YINAINGVSVNGNAWTSRSTPPYTGGSYCKYNHSNYTNHTETLVLAFAQ
-438 KDFSPNPTIPVLT
+438 KSYISSGTDVLK
-451 SGNVITITA
+451 SGDVITITA
-460 AGYKDLT
+460 DGYEALT
-467 MKFVV
+467 FKLVINTDGSASV
-472 DADGKASLVAD
+472 EENDGK
-483 DGQGDTL
+483 GDPYK
-490 ELHVKLVGSFEAA
+490 LHVKLVGSFEAA

-566 NIMPDTSKGM
+566 NIMPDTSKG
-576 TGTEDSGMEGVYM
+576 TPANADSGMEGVYM
-589 TTSSDLTLRG
+589 TISSDLTLRG

-613 EDNQGRK
+613 EDDQGRT
-620 ADSNPLSFRIYTGEE
+620 ADSKTLPFRIYTGDE

-640 IQIKNLKQYDNGLYA
+640 LKIKNLKKYESSDLYA

-665 NFGSNVEGE
+665 NFGSNVTGE

-679 VPEKLEV
+679 VPKDLEV
-686 WFGSHTSGT
+686 WFGSRTSGT
-695 YGVLGYDIA
+695 YGFLGHDIP

-716 LYIQKGCNLTLMNM
+716 LYIPDGCNLTLMNM

-741 NGGKLTLRNST
+741 KGGKLTLRDSS
-752 VQGIIDVQSGGTFSM
+752 VQGIIDVQSGGIFSM
-767 NYDSYEKK
+767 NYDSFHQK
-775 FETGASLCGQLR
+775 FETGASICGQIR
-787 LADGAV
+787 LADGAI

-803 NYLANGD
+803 NYLANGN
-810 LTDRSNDEAVVLT
+810 LKDRSNDKAVVAAK
-823 TGNVTV
+823 GNVTV

-835 SGDEA
+835 QGDEA
-840 GSTGEGQTA
+840 GSTGKGQTA
-849 LKVQN
+849 LEVKN
-854 GTLRLEDGAVLAT
+854 GTLTLADNAVLVT

-873 VTLFSN
+873 VTLYSN
-879 GGSAIKLDNGT
+879 GGSAVELDNGS
-890 ISGNGKVIAL
+890 IAGKGKLVAI
-900 GGSVLFGSGNSA
+900 GGPVLFGSGDEA
-912 VSGTGTITT
+912 VAGTGSIDVS
-921 AEAYIQGA
+921 EVFLQGA
-929 TAYNHVGKNAQPGK
+929 TAYEHKEGAQPGK
-943 SHDASVAINSGKK
+943 AYANSVTVKAGKQHI
-956 YVANGTLVDG
+956 ANGTLVDG
-966 TNDPLENLYWKPGID
+966 AANDPLADLYWKTGTQ

-987 KYEIPANSGYVL
+987 KYTIAPRSGYVL

-1011 KDDGGTAAQVDAVS
+1011 KDDSGTAAKVDAVS

-1079 TVTLKG
+1079 TVTLKS
-1085 KEIKTTYTGKNAL
+1085 KEITTPYTGKDTL
-1098 FENPDYAYYVLS
+1098 FGAPDYAYYVLS
-1110 EVPTSYKTLTVEPDG
+1110 AEETPASFKVLTVESDG
-1125 SFSFGKATATMTKL
+1125 SFSFGKATAKAVAADGVT
-1139 VGTSVS
+1139 VS
-1145 LKTGSHRA
+1145 LKTGSRHT
-1153 YYKLKVTK
+1153 YYKLKVSAN
-1161 GLPEDIASMVSAV
+1161 LPENIASKVSAV
-1174 TLHTREDNTY
+1174 TLHTKEDNKTY

-1190 EIWCGTELGF
+1190 EIWRGTELGF

-1220 LNDGTVR
+1220 LNDGTIQ
-1227 TISTNITVPYS
+1227 TIAANIKVLKSTRYVTATVEN
-1238 SRGASVSVA
+1238 AL
-1247 DAGNTAMETTVTTA
+1247 NTAREAVVTVKN
-1261 GLPEGFVPSYA
+1261 LPEDFDARYEVASGSTV
-1272 VTKGDE
+1272 
-1278 GLSEFKFTVADGK
+1278 LSAYNFTVANRK
-1291 LTWEGTPAFGVYTL
+1291 LTWTGTPAFGAYTL
-1305 TVSDGAGKYAPVST
+1305 TITDKSGAYAPVST

-1341 ASDAITEGQFA
+1341 ASDASTKEQFA
-1352 AYLKA
+1352 AYLEA

-1522 ADVPAD
+1522 VDVPAD

-1561 QIVTFLWRA
+1561 QIATFLWRA

-1578 TATVPA
+1578 TVKVPS

-1655 AWAVESG
+1655 TWAVESG

>member
-1 MKRIQNRLGSLCMA
+1 MKGIQKRLGSLLMA
-15 VVMLLSMAVTP
+15 AVMLLSLAVTP
-26 AMAADTKD
+26 AMAAGEKEPPTKVKICEVTGFMPETLNLD
-34 PPTAVTN
+34 LNDETWLNAIEKVVVNDVQYEKAAISWGSDGNIWNIGSVTGSYGSYQALRIVTKFNYPATIVISADGYKDLKVQVNKNASVYPYVYTAVAEVVENSGSGSEPEPPTPPEKGTIDLSKVSFAKSFDENDWQVTFGEDGYAEKITAVTVN
-41 CEVGGIWTTVLA
+41 GKPWNATSFLA
-53 LGFSDTAWMNAINA
+53 DG
-67 VKVNDV
+67 
-73 PYNKEKIDSFSST
+73 
-86 TGIWEAGKYPFNGGV
+86 GKYKISDGKLLFARNSYGGTA
-101 QGDLP
+101 
-106 ALKFA
+106 ALK
-111 LNSGTTF
+111 SGD
-118 PVTIVLSAKGYKDLT
+118 VITITADGYKDLT
-133 VKVTQ
+133 FKLVINT
-138 ADKWGDTYTAEAV
+138 D
-151 VNSDSGNGGSG
+151 GS
-162 SEEMPD
+162 
-168 TGKTAPTAV
+168 
-177 KYAYSNIMP
+177 
-186 AAHYFG
+186 
-192 ADSDWLSAITGV
+192 
-204 QVNGTAYEKGRVE
+204 
-217 YNSSGNH
+217 
-224 WNIGKKDFN
+224 
-233 GYGAEAALVVLA
+233 
-245 NSSVTYPAKFTI
+245 
-257 TATDYPDVVIQVDE
+257 
-271 KGAATATIVQDSP
+271 
-284 AEYTVTAA
+284 
-292 TDIENGTV
+292 
-300 KVSATS
+300 
-306 AKAGDTVTVTATPAD
+306 
-321 GYVLDTITVTGANG
+321 
-335 TAVAVNDSKFTMP
+335 
-348 AENVTVSAVFKAASV
+348 ASV
-363 TPPASGDKGILL
+363 
-375 SRVKLTQEPFG
+375 E
-386 NGWYVTFDEAG
+386 
-397 YVSKVSK
+397 
-404 VTVNGTE
+404 
-411 WEAKDYGV
+411 
-419 SSGGAYKKNTEN
+419 EN
-431 NRLEFAA
+431 
-438 KDFSPNPTIPVLT
+438 
-451 SGNVITITA
+451 
-460 AGYKDLT
+460 
-467 MKFVV
+467 
-472 DADGKASLVAD
+472 DGK
-483 DGQGDTL
+483 GDPL

-510 DGVSSASTGGA
+510 DGVSSASVGGA

-531 YGALVKADTEPAD
+531 YGALVQKDAEPSD
-544 SDWQKLE
+544 SDWEELDHQSQISLN
-551 SYSSKIKLVGSKCKV
+551 GSKCSV
-566 NIMPDTSKGM
+566 SIVPDTAN
-576 TGTEDSGMEGVYM
+576 GTKTDADSGMKGVYM
-589 TTSSDLTLRG
+589 TLSSDLTLNG
-599 TPKDPGSYL
+599 TPKDAGSYL

-613 EDNQGRK
+613 EDNQGRT
-620 ADSNPLSFRIYTGEE
+620 ADSNELPFRIYTGKE
-635 TLADQ
+635 TLANQ
-640 IQIKNLKQYDNGLYA
+640 LKTENLKKYESSGLYA

-665 NFGSNVEGE
+665 NFGSNVTGE

-679 VPEKLEV
+679 VPKDLEV
-686 WFGSHTSGT
+686 WYGSHQSGT
-695 YGVLGYDIA
+695 YGYLGYDQE
-704 WKQVEAGNIPQT
+704 WEKVEAGEIPQT
-716 LYIQKGCNLTLMNM
+716 LYIPNGCNLTLVNM
-730 KVLSSVRIVVE
+730 EILSSVRIVVE
-741 NGGKLTLRNST
+741 NGGKLTLQDSV
-752 VQGIIDVQSGGTFSM
+752 VQGIIDVKSGGTFSM
-767 NYDSYEKK
+767 NYDSYEGK
-775 FETGASLCGQLR
+775 FLTGASICGQIR
-787 LADGAV
+787 LEDGAV

-823 TGNVTV
+823 TGDVMV

-854 GTLRLEDGAVLAT
+854 GTLTLEDGAVLAT

-879 GGSAIKLDNGT
+879 GGSAIELDHGT
-890 ISGNGKVIAL
+890 ISGSGKVIAL

-929 TAYNHVGKNAQPGK
+929 TAYNHAGKNAQPGK
-943 SHDASVAINSGKK
+943 SHDVSVAINSGKK
-956 YVANGTLVDG
+956 YIANGTLVDG
-966 TNDPLENLYWKPGID
+966 AANDPLADLYWTTGTQ

-987 KYEIPANSGYVL
+987 KYTIAPRPGYVL

-1011 KDDGGTAAQVDAVS
+1011 KDDGGIAAKVDAVS

-1044 PNGSDISGV
+1044 ADGSDISGV

-1059 PDLSALRGYKQVK
+1059 ADLSALHGYKQVK
-1072 DGDTLTI
+1072 DSDTRTI

-1125 SFSFGKATATMTKL
+1125 SFSFGKTTATMTKL

-1145 LKTGSHRA
+1145 LKTGSRHT
-1153 YYKLKVTK
+1153 YYKLKVSD

-1174 TLHTREDNTY
+1174 TLHTKEDNKTY

-1190 EIWCGTELGF
+1190 EIWRGTELGF

-1220 LNDGTVR
+1220 LNDGTIQ
-1227 TISTNITVPYS
+1227 TIAANIKVPKSTQNVTATVEN
-1238 SRGASVSVA
+1238 AL
-1247 DAGNTAMETTVTTA
+1247 NTAREAVVTVKNLPTDFVAEYTVTSGST
-1261 GLPEGFVPSYA
+1261 
-1272 VTKGDE
+1272 D
-1278 GLSEFKFTVADGK
+1278 LSAYKFTVANGK
-1291 LTWEGTPAFGVYTL
+1291 LTWKDTPAFGAYTL
-1305 TVSDGAGKYAPVST
+1305 TIRDESGAYAPVST

-1341 ASDAITEGQFA
+1341 ASDAITEEQFA

-1365 TSYAASGKNVVKIIQ
+1365 TSYAASGKNAVKIIQ

-1391 FTKGDGASYSLVV
+1391 FTKGEGASYSLVV

-1513 VEEQAASIF
+1513 IEEQAASIF

-1542 ITNGKANGLFG
+1542 ITNGKTNGLFG

-1570 AGSPAPKG
+1570 AGSPSPKG

>member
-1 MKRIQNRLGSLCMA
+1 MKGIQKRLGSLLMA
-15 VVMLLSMAVTP
+15 AVMLLSLAVTP
-26 AMAADTKD
+26 AMAAEEKE
-34 PPTAVTN
+34 PPTAVTASSN
-41 CEVGGIWTTVLA
+41 FGYDFRLT
-53 LGFSDTAWMNAINA
+53 FS
-67 VKVNDV
+67 
-73 PYNKEKIDSFSST
+73 
-86 TGIWEAGKYPFNGGV
+86 NG
-101 QGDLP
+101 
-106 ALKFA
+106 
-111 LNSGTTF
+111 
-118 PVTIVLSAKGYKDLT
+118 
-133 VKVTQ
+133 
-138 ADKWGDTYTAEAV
+138 AE
-151 VNSDSGNGGSG
+151 
-162 SEEMPD
+162 
-168 TGKTAPTAV
+168 
-177 KYAYSNIMP
+177 
-186 AAHYFG
+186 
-192 ADSDWLSAITGV
+192 WLSAITKIEV
-204 QVNGTAYEKGRVE
+204 DGTAWNKVSAFYKVCNDKDYYVDAENGYLYIGEDFSVNPATCVISAAGYNDLTLKLNKTNHTAEVVE
-217 YNSSGNH
+217 NSGSNSGSSG
-224 WNIGKKDFN
+224 GSGSTEK
-233 GYGAEAALVVLA
+233 
-245 NSSVTYPAKFTI
+245 
-257 TATDYPDVVIQVDE
+257 PD
-271 KGAATATIVQDSP
+271 TP
-284 AEYTVTAA
+284 
-292 TDIENGTV
+292 ENGTIAISDV
-300 KVSATS
+300 TIAKDNWNSNWVVSFS
-306 AKAGDTVTVTATPAD
+306 KAD
-321 GYVLDTITVTGANG
+321 GYVSQIQTV
-335 TAVAVNDSKFTMP
+335 K
-348 AENVTVSAVFKAASV
+348 
-363 TPPASGDKGILL
+363 
-375 SRVKLTQEPFG
+375 
-386 NGWYVTFDEAG
+386 
-397 YVSKVSK
+397 
-404 VTVNGTE
+404 VNGTE
-411 WEAKDYGV
+411 WKSTSYGPY
-419 SSGGAYKKNTEN
+419 SGGSYKKNTEN

-438 KDFSPNPTIPVLT
+438 KDFSPTPVIGVLKSGDVVTITATGYNDLTFKFVLDDNGNASAEAVGGSGSTEPPTTPEKKTINVSDVNFESSSSELDWYVTFGTESDKYIDAIKGVSVNGEPWESKSGTPSTGGSYGKYNYSNYMNHTETLVLAFAQKKYG
-451 SGNVITITA
+451 SGPDVLKSGDIITITA
-460 AGYKDLT
+460 EGYNDLT
-467 MKFVV
+467 FK
-472 DADGKASLVAD
+472 LVIDKNGNAKVSSD
-483 DGQGDTL
+483 TTPGDIYQ
-490 ELHVKLVGSFEAA
+490 LHVKIEGSFEAA

-510 DGVSSASTGGA
+510 DGVSSASVGGA

-531 YGALVKADTEPAD
+531 YGALVEKDTEPTD
-544 SDWQKLE
+544 KDWEKLNNE
-551 SYSSKIKLVGSKCKV
+551 SEIRLVGSKCSV
-566 NIMPDTSKGM
+566 SIVPDTSKGM
-576 TGTEDSGMEGVYM
+576 TGTEDSGMKGVYM
-589 TTSSDLTLRG
+589 TLSSDLTLNG
-599 TPKDPGSYL
+599 TPKDAGSYL

-613 EDNQGRK
+613 EDNQGRT
-620 ADSNPLSFRIYTGEE
+620 ADSNELPFRIYTGEE

-640 IQIKNLKQYDNGLYA
+640 IKNLKQYSNGLYA

-665 NFGSNVEGE
+665 NFGSNVEGKE
-674 ENSVR
+674 DSVR
-679 VPEKLEV
+679 VPKDLEV
-686 WFGSHTSGT
+686 WYGSHQSGT
-695 YGVLGYDIA
+695 YGYLGYDQE
-704 WKQVEAGNIPQT
+704 WEKVETGEIPQT
-716 LYIQKGCNLTLMNM
+716 LYIPNGCNLTLVNM
-730 KVLSSVRIVVE
+730 EILSSVRIVVE
-741 NGGKLTLRNST
+741 NGGKLTLQDSV

-767 NYDSYEKK
+767 NYDSYEGK
-775 FETGASLCGQLR
+775 FLTGASICGQIR
-787 LADGAV
+787 LEDGAV

-803 NYLANGD
+803 NYLANGN
-810 LTDRSNDEAVVLT
+810 LKDRSNDKAVVAAK
-823 TGNVTV
+823 GNVTV

-835 SGDEA
+835 QGDEA
-840 GSTGEGQTA
+840 GSTGKGQTA
-849 LKVQN
+849 LEVKN
-854 GTLRLEDGAVLAT
+854 GTLTLEDNAVLVT

-873 VTLFSN
+873 VTLYSN
-879 GGSAIKLDNGT
+879 GGSAVELDNGS
-890 ISGNGKVIAL
+890 IAGKGKLVAI
-900 GGSVLFGSGNSA
+900 GGPVLFGSGDEA
-912 VSGTGTITT
+912 VAGTGSIDVS
-921 AEAYIQGA
+921 EVFLQGA
-929 TAYNHVGKNAQPGK
+929 TAYEHQKGAQPGK
-943 SHDASVAINSGKK
+943 A
-956 YVANGTLVDG
+956 YANGVTVKADKQHIADGTLVDSAA
-966 TNDPLENLYWKPGID
+966 NDPLADLYWKSSID
-981 ATPDLS
+981 ATPDLR

-1011 KDDGGTAAQVDAVS
+1011 KDANGTAAQVDAVS
-1025 SATLQKTRS
+1025 SATKQKTRS

-1044 PNGSDISGV
+1044 ADGTDISGV

-1072 DGDTLTI
+1072 DSDTLTI

-1085 KEIKTTYTGKNAL
+1085 KEIKTTYTGKDTL
-1098 FENPDYAYYVLS
+1098 FENPDYAYYLLS
-1110 EVPTSYKTLTVEPDG
+1110 ETPKSYKELTVVGDKLH
-1125 SFSFGKATATMTKL
+1125 FGKATAAITEFG
-1139 VGTSVS
+1139 GTSVI

-1174 TLHTREDNTY
+1174 TLHTTDDQTY

-1190 EIWCGTELGF
+1190 EIWRGTELGF

-1227 TISTNITVPYS
+1227 TISASTKVPVSTKSVKAVVENALNTAHETTITVALPKDFEARYEV
-1238 SRGASVSVA
+1238 ASGST
-1247 DAGNTAMETTVTTA
+1247 D
-1261 GLPEGFVPSYA
+1261 
-1272 VTKGDE
+1272 
-1278 GLSEFKFTVADGK
+1278 LSAYNFTVANGK
-1291 LTWEGTPAFGVYTL
+1291 LTWKDTPAFGAYTL
-1305 TVSDGAGKYAPVST
+1305 TIKDNSGAYAPVST
-1319 SFELKTADVIAKYDA
+1319 TFELKTADIIAKYDA

-1341 ASDAITEGQFA
+1341 ASDAITEEQFA

-1365 TSYAASGKNVVKIIQ
+1365 TSYAASGKGSVTIVKTDGVI
-1380 DNGAVD
+1380 DL
-1386 MTATP
+1386 TAQP
-1391 FTKGDGASYSLVV
+1391 FSKGEGASYNLVV

-1522 ADVPAD
+1522 ADVPTD

-1553 SNDPCTRG
+1553 SNNPCTRG

-1570 AGSPAPKG
+1570 AGSPTPKG

-1655 AWAVESG
+1655 AWAVENG
-1662 VTNGT
+1662 VTSGT

>member
-34 PPTAVTN
+34 PPTAVT
-41 CEVGGIWTTVLA
+41 VSSKSGSDFVLEF
-53 LGFSDTAWMNAINA
+53 GYKQSDW
-67 VKVNDV
+67 
-73 PYNKEKIDSFSST
+73 
-86 TGIWEAGKYPFNGGV
+86 AGK
-101 QGDLP
+101 
-106 ALKFA
+106 
-111 LNSGTTF
+111 
-118 PVTIVLSAKGYKDLT
+118 
-133 VKVTQ
+133 
-138 ADKWGDTYTAEAV
+138 
-151 VNSDSGNGGSG
+151 
-162 SEEMPD
+162 
-168 TGKTAPTAV
+168 
-177 KYAYSNIMP
+177 
-186 AAHYFG
+186 
-192 ADSDWLSAITGV
+192 ITGV
-204 QVNGTAYEKGRVE
+204 QVNGESWTRVNYSFYIDSNKNYYVASSDAYVYIGEGFSGDEATCVISATGYNDLTLKLNKTNHTAKVVE
-217 YNSSGNH
+217 NSGSNSGSGGSDSGNSGSDSG
-224 WNIGKKDFN
+224 NTGS
-233 GYGAEAALVVLA
+233 GEATK
-245 NSSVTYPAKFTI
+245 NP
-257 TATDYPDVVIQVDE
+257 
-271 KGAATATIVQDSP
+271 P
-284 AEYTVTAA
+284 AEMECAYTSGFPDMLTLTVNDSTWLAAVAAKHATLAVNNMTYTYEDNFGTFCSDNYWHVKGNKIEFVVTSSYSFFPAVFTLSA
-292 TDIENGTV
+292 DGYKDVKITVSKTGNWPNESVSAVAEIVGGSGSTENPDTSENGTV
-300 KVSATS
+300 AVS
-306 AKAGDTVTVTATPAD
+306 DVTITKDNLSSHWVMSFANAD
-321 GYVLDTITVTGANG
+321 GYVSQIQTVK
-335 TAVAVNDSKFTMP
+335 VND
-348 AENVTVSAVFKAASV
+348 
-363 TPPASGDKGILL
+363 
-375 SRVKLTQEPFG
+375 
-386 NGWYVTFDEAG
+386 
-397 YVSKVSK
+397 
-404 VTVNGTE
+404 TE
-411 WEAKDYGV
+411 WTSTSYGPY
-419 SSGGAYKKNTEN
+419 SGGSYKKNIDEN
-431 NRLEFAA
+431 TLAFAQN
-438 KDFSPNPTIPVLT
+438 DNLVNPAISALK
-451 SGNVITITA
+451 SGDVITIMAT
-460 AGYKDLT
+460 GYKDLT
-467 MKFVV
+467 FKLVI
-472 DADGKASLVAD
+472 DTNGKASIVED
-483 DGQGDTL
+483 DGQGDPY
-490 ELHVKLVGSFEAA
+490 ELHVKIEGSFEAA
-503 IVGQKNY
+503 IVGQKDY

-531 YGALVKADTEPAD
+531 YGALTKKGTEPAD

-551 SYSSKIKLVGSKCKV
+551 SYSSKINLEGKKCKV
-566 NIMPDTSKGM
+566 NITPDTSKG
-576 TGTEDSGMEGVYM
+576 TPENADSGMEGVYM
-589 TTSSDLTLRG
+589 TISSDLTLRG

-613 EDNQGRK
+613 EDDQGRT
-620 ADSNPLSFRIYTGEE
+620 ADSKTLPFRIYTGDE

-640 IQIKNLKQYDNGLYA
+640 LKIKNLKKYESSDLYA

-665 NFGSNVEGE
+665 NFGSNVTGE

-679 VPEKLEV
+679 VPKDLEV
-686 WFGSHTSGT
+686 WFGSRTSGT
-695 YGVLGYDIA
+695 YGFLGHDIP

-716 LYIQKGCNLTLMNM
+716 LYIPDGCNLTLMNM

-741 NGGKLTLRNST
+741 KGGKLTLRDSS
-752 VQGIIDVQSGGTFSM
+752 VQGIIDVQSGGIFSM
-767 NYDSYEKK
+767 NYDSFHQK
-775 FETGASLCGQLR
+775 FETGASICGQIR
-787 LADGAV
+787 LADGAI

-803 NYLANGD
+803 NYLANGN
-810 LTDRSNDEAVVLT
+810 LKDRSNDKAVVAAK
-823 TGNVTV
+823 GNVTV

-835 SGDEA
+835 QGDEA
-840 GSTGEGQTA
+840 GSTGKGQTA
-849 LKVQN
+849 LEVKN
-854 GTLRLEDGAVLAT
+854 GTLTLADNAVLVT

-873 VTLFSN
+873 VTLYSN
-879 GGSAIKLDNGT
+879 GGSAVELDNGS
-890 ISGNGKVIAL
+890 IAGKGKLVAI
-900 GGSVLFGSGNSA
+900 GGPVLFGSGDEA
-912 VSGTGTITT
+912 VAGTGSIDVS
-921 AEAYIQGA
+921 EVFLQGA
-929 TAYNHVGKNAQPGK
+929 TAYEHKEGAQPGK
-943 SHDASVAINSGKK
+943 AYANSVTVKAGKQHI
-956 YVANGTLVDG
+956 ANGTLVDG
-966 TNDPLENLYWKPGID
+966 AANDPLADLYWKTGTQ

-987 KYEIPANSGYVL
+987 KYTIAPRSGYVL

-1011 KDDGGTAAQVDAVS
+1011 KDDSGTAAKVDAVS

-1059 PDLSALRGYKQVK
+1059 PDLSALRDYKQVK

-1085 KEIKTTYTGKNAL
+1085 KEITTPYTGKDTL
-1098 FENPDYAYYVLS
+1098 FGAPDYAYYVLS
-1110 EVPTSYKTLTVEPDG
+1110 AEETPASFKVLTVESDG
-1125 SFSFGKATATMTKL
+1125 SFSFGKATAKAVAADGVT
-1139 VGTSVS
+1139 VS
-1145 LKTGSHRA
+1145 LKTGSRHT
-1153 YYKLKVTK
+1153 YYKLKVSAN
-1161 GLPEDIASMVSAV
+1161 LPENIASKVSAV
-1174 TLHTREDNTY
+1174 TLHTKEDNKTY

-1190 EIWCGTELGF
+1190 EIWRGTELGF

-1220 LNDGTVR
+1220 LNDGTIQ
-1227 TISTNITVPYS
+1227 TIAANIKVLKSTRYVTATVEN
-1238 SRGASVSVA
+1238 AL
-1247 DAGNTAMETTVTTA
+1247 NTAREAVVTVKN
-1261 GLPEGFVPSYA
+1261 LPEDFDARYEVASGSTV
-1272 VTKGDE
+1272 
-1278 GLSEFKFTVADGK
+1278 LSAYNFTVANRK
-1291 LTWEGTPAFGVYTL
+1291 LTWTGTPAFGAYTL
-1305 TVSDGAGKYAPVST
+1305 TITDKSGAYAPVST

-1341 ASDAITEGQFA
+1341 ASDAITKEQFA
-1352 AYLKA
+1352 AYLEA

-1435 SSYAVSAPSTKNG
+1435 SSYAVSAPGTKNG

-1462 VTVTVTPDKG
+1462 VTITVTPDKG

-1578 TATVPA
+1578 TAKVPA

-1598 ALENGITNGMA
+1598 ALENGITNGLA

-1619 TRGQSVTLLYRALGK
+1619 TRGQSVTFLYRAMGT

-1643 DVAADAFCADAV
+1643 DVESNAFCAEAV
-1655 AWAVESG
+1655 AWAVENG

-1667 SASAFSPNAGCTR
+1667 SATTFSPSNGCTR

-1685 FLYRAYQGK
+1685 FLYRAYQSK

>member
-1 MKRIQNRLGSLCMA
+1 MKGIQKRLGSLLMA
-15 VVMLLSMAVTP
+15 AVMLLSMAVTP
-26 AMAADTKD
+26 AMAADTQN
-34 PPTAVTN
+34 PPTEVTN
-41 CEVGGIWTTVLA
+41 CEAGGIWTTVLA

-73 PYNKEKIDSFSST
+73 PYNKEKIDSVSST
-86 TGIWEAGKYPFNGGV
+86 TGIWEAGKYPFNGGA

-118 PVTIVLSAKGYKDLT
+118 PVTIVLSAEGYKDLT

-138 ADKWGDTYTAEAV
+138 ADKWGNTYTAEAV

-162 SEEMPD
+162 STENPD
-168 TGKTAPTAV
+168 T
-177 KYAYSNIMP
+177 S
-186 AAHYFG
+186 
-192 ADSDWLSAITGV
+192 
-204 QVNGTAYEKGRVE
+204 
-217 YNSSGNH
+217 
-224 WNIGKKDFN
+224 
-233 GYGAEAALVVLA
+233 
-245 NSSVTYPAKFTI
+245 
-257 TATDYPDVVIQVDE
+257 
-271 KGAATATIVQDSP
+271 
-284 AEYTVTAA
+284 
-292 TDIENGTV
+292 ENGTIAISDV
-300 KVSATS
+300 TIAKDNWNSNWVVSFS
-306 AKAGDTVTVTATPAD
+306 NAD
-321 GYVLDTITVTGANG
+321 GYVSQIQTV
-335 TAVAVNDSKFTMP
+335 K
-348 AENVTVSAVFKAASV
+348 
-363 TPPASGDKGILL
+363 
-375 SRVKLTQEPFG
+375 
-386 NGWYVTFDEAG
+386 
-397 YVSKVSK
+397 
-404 VTVNGTE
+404 VNGTE
-411 WEAKDYGV
+411 WMSTSYGPY
-419 SSGGAYKKNTEN
+419 SGGSYKKNIDENTLAFAQNDNLVNPAISALKSGDVITIMATGYKDLTFKFVLDDNGNASAEAVGGSGSEPEPPTPPEKSTINVSEVKFESNSAGDDWYVTFGTESDN
-431 NRLEFAA
+431 YINAINGVSVNGNAWTSRSTPPYTGGSYCKYNHSNYTNHTETLVLAFA
-438 KDFSPNPTIPVLT
+438 KKSYISSGTDVLK
-451 SGNVITITA
+451 SGDVITITA
-460 AGYKDLT
+460 DGYEALT
-467 MKFVV
+467 FKLVINTDGSASV
-472 DADGKASLVAD
+472 EENDGK
-483 DGQGDTL
+483 GDPYK
-490 ELHVKLVGSFEAA
+490 LHVKLVGSFEAA

-566 NIMPDTSKGM
+566 NIMPDTSKG
-576 TGTEDSGMEGVYM
+576 TPANADSGMEGVYM
-589 TTSSDLTLRG
+589 TISSDLTLRG

-613 EDNQGRK
+613 EDDQGRT
-620 ADSNPLSFRIYTGEE
+620 ADSKTLPFRIYTGDE

-640 IQIKNLKQYDNGLYA
+640 LKIKNLKKYESSDLYA

-665 NFGSNVEGE
+665 NFGSNVTGE

-679 VPEKLEV
+679 VPKDLEV
-686 WFGSHTSGT
+686 WFGSRTSGT
-695 YGVLGYDIA
+695 YGFLGHDIP

-716 LYIQKGCNLTLMNM
+716 LYIPDGCNLTLMNM

-741 NGGKLTLRNST
+741 KGGKLTLRDSS
-752 VQGIIDVQSGGTFSM
+752 VQGIIDVQSGGIFSM
-767 NYDSYEKK
+767 NYDSFHQK
-775 FETGASLCGQLR
+775 FETGASICGQIR
-787 LADGAV
+787 LADGAI

-803 NYLANGD
+803 NYLANGN
-810 LTDRSNDEAVVLT
+810 LKDRSNDKAVVAAK
-823 TGNVTV
+823 GNVTV

-835 SGDEA
+835 QGDEA
-840 GSTGEGQTA
+840 GSTGKGQTA
-849 LKVQN
+849 LEVKN
-854 GTLRLEDGAVLAT
+854 GTLTLADNAVLVT

-873 VTLFSN
+873 VTLYSN
-879 GGSAIKLDNGT
+879 GGSAVELDNGS
-890 ISGNGKVIAL
+890 IAGKGKLVAI
-900 GGSVLFGSGNSA
+900 GGPVLFGSGDEA
-912 VSGTGTITT
+912 VAGTGSIDVS
-921 AEAYIQGA
+921 EVFLQGA
-929 TAYNHVGKNAQPGK
+929 TAYEHKEGAQPGK
-943 SHDASVAINSGKK
+943 AYANSVTVKAGKQHI
-956 YVANGTLVDG
+956 ANGTLVDG
-966 TNDPLENLYWKPGID
+966 AANDPLADLYWKTGTQ

-987 KYEIPANSGYVL
+987 KYTIAPRSGYVL

-1011 KDDGGTAAQVDAVS
+1011 KDDSGTAAKVDAVS

-1079 TVTLKG
+1079 TVTLKS
-1085 KEIKTTYTGKNAL
+1085 KEITTPYTGKDTL
-1098 FENPDYAYYVLS
+1098 FGAPDYAYYVLS
-1110 EVPTSYKTLTVEPDG
+1110 AEETPASFKVLTVESDG
-1125 SFSFGKATATMTKL
+1125 SFSFGKATAKAVAADGVT
-1139 VGTSVS
+1139 VS
-1145 LKTGSHRA
+1145 LKTGSRHT
-1153 YYKLKVTK
+1153 YYKLKVSAN
-1161 GLPEDIASMVSAV
+1161 LPENIASKVSAV
-1174 TLHTREDNTY
+1174 TLHTKEDNKTY

-1190 EIWCGTELGF
+1190 EIWRGTELGF

-1220 LNDGTVR
+1220 LNDGTIQ
-1227 TISTNITVPYS
+1227 TIAANIKVLKSTRYVTATVEN
-1238 SRGASVSVA
+1238 AL
-1247 DAGNTAMETTVTTA
+1247 NTAREAVVTVKN
-1261 GLPEGFVPSYA
+1261 LPEDFDARYEVASGSTV
-1272 VTKGDE
+1272 
-1278 GLSEFKFTVADGK
+1278 LSAYNFTVANRK
-1291 LTWEGTPAFGVYTL
+1291 LTWTGTPAFGAYTL
-1305 TVSDGAGKYAPVST
+1305 TITDKSGAYAPVST

-1341 ASDAITEGQFA
+1341 ASDAITKEQFA
-1352 AYLKA
+1352 AYLEA

-1522 ADVPAD
+1522 VDVPAD
-1528 AYYAKAVEWAVKKG
+1528 AYYAKAMEWAVKKG

-1561 QIVTFLWRA
+1561 QISTFLWRA

-1578 TATVPA
+1578 TVKVPS

>member
-1 MKRIQNRLGSLCMA
+1 MKGIQKRLGSLLMA
-15 VVMLLSMAVTP
+15 AVMLLSMAVTP
-26 AMAADTKD
+26 AMAADTQN
-34 PPTAVTN
+34 PPTEVTN
-41 CEVGGIWTTVLA
+41 CEAGGIWTTVLA

-73 PYNKEKIDSFSST
+73 PYNKEKIDSVSST
-86 TGIWEAGKYPFNGGV
+86 TGIWEAGKYPFNGGA

-118 PVTIVLSAKGYKDLT
+118 PVTIVLSAEGYKDLT

-138 ADKWGDTYTAEAV
+138 ADKWGNTYTAEAV

-162 SEEMPD
+162 STENPD
-168 TGKTAPTAV
+168 T
-177 KYAYSNIMP
+177 S
-186 AAHYFG
+186 
-192 ADSDWLSAITGV
+192 
-204 QVNGTAYEKGRVE
+204 
-217 YNSSGNH
+217 
-224 WNIGKKDFN
+224 
-233 GYGAEAALVVLA
+233 
-245 NSSVTYPAKFTI
+245 
-257 TATDYPDVVIQVDE
+257 
-271 KGAATATIVQDSP
+271 
-284 AEYTVTAA
+284 
-292 TDIENGTV
+292 ENGTIAISDV
-300 KVSATS
+300 TIAKDNWNSNWVVSFS
-306 AKAGDTVTVTATPAD
+306 NAD
-321 GYVLDTITVTGANG
+321 GYVSQIQTV
-335 TAVAVNDSKFTMP
+335 K
-348 AENVTVSAVFKAASV
+348 
-363 TPPASGDKGILL
+363 
-375 SRVKLTQEPFG
+375 
-386 NGWYVTFDEAG
+386 
-397 YVSKVSK
+397 
-404 VTVNGTE
+404 VNGTE
-411 WEAKDYGV
+411 WMSTSYGPY
-419 SSGGAYKKNTEN
+419 SGGSYKKNIDENTLAFAQNDNLVNPAISALKSGDVITIMATGYKDLTFKFVLDDNGNASAEAVGGSGSEPEKSTINVSEVKFESNSAGDDWYVTFGTESDN
-431 NRLEFAA
+431 YINAINGVSVNGNAWTSRSTPPYTGGSYCKYNHSNYTNHTETLVLAFA
-438 KDFSPNPTIPVLT
+438 KKSYISSGTDVLK
-451 SGNVITITA
+451 SGDVITITA
-460 AGYKDLT
+460 DGYEALT
-467 MKFVV
+467 FKLVINTDGSASV
-472 DADGKASLVAD
+472 EENDGK
-483 DGQGDTL
+483 GDPYK
-490 ELHVKLVGSFEAA
+490 LHVKLVGSFEAA

-566 NIMPDTSKGM
+566 NIMPDTSKG
-576 TGTEDSGMEGVYM
+576 TPANADSGMEGVYM
-589 TTSSDLTLRG
+589 TISSDLTLRG

-613 EDNQGRK
+613 EDDQGRT
-620 ADSNPLSFRIYTGEE
+620 ADSKTLPFRIYTGDE

-640 IQIKNLKQYDNGLYA
+640 LKIKNLKKYESSDLYA

-665 NFGSNVEGE
+665 NFGSNVTGE

-679 VPEKLEV
+679 VPKDLEV
-686 WFGSHTSGT
+686 WFGSRTSGT
-695 YGVLGYDIA
+695 YGFLGHDIP

-716 LYIQKGCNLTLMNM
+716 LYIPDGCNLTLMNM

-741 NGGKLTLRNST
+741 KGGKLTLRDSS
-752 VQGIIDVQSGGTFSM
+752 VQSGGIFSM
-767 NYDSYEKK
+767 NYDSFHQK
-775 FETGASLCGQLR
+775 FETGASICGQIR
-787 LADGAV
+787 LADGAI

-803 NYLANGD
+803 NYLANGN
-810 LTDRSNDEAVVLT
+810 LKDRSNDKAVVAAK
-823 TGNVTV
+823 GNVTV

-835 SGDEA
+835 QGDEA
-840 GSTGEGQTA
+840 GSTGKGQTA
-849 LKVQN
+849 LEVKN
-854 GTLRLEDGAVLAT
+854 GTLTLADNAVLVT

-873 VTLFSN
+873 VTLYSN
-879 GGSAIKLDNGT
+879 GGSAVELDNGS
-890 ISGNGKVIAL
+890 IAGKGKLVAI
-900 GGSVLFGSGNSA
+900 GGPVLFGSGDEA
-912 VSGTGTITT
+912 VAGTGSIDVS
-921 AEAYIQGA
+921 EVFLQGA
-929 TAYNHVGKNAQPGK
+929 TAYEHKEGAQPGK
-943 SHDASVAINSGKK
+943 AYANSVTVKAGKQHI
-956 YVANGTLVDG
+956 ANGTLVDG
-966 TNDPLENLYWKPGID
+966 AANDPLADLYWKTGTQ

-987 KYEIPANSGYVL
+987 KYTIAPRSGYVL

-1011 KDDGGTAAQVDAVS
+1011 KDDSGTAAKVDAVS

-1079 TVTLKG
+1079 TVTLKS
-1085 KEIKTTYTGKNAL
+1085 KEITTPYTGKDTL
-1098 FENPDYAYYVLS
+1098 FGAPDYAYYVLS
-1110 EVPTSYKTLTVEPDG
+1110 AEETPASFKVLTVESDG
-1125 SFSFGKATATMTKL
+1125 SFSFGKATAKAVAADGVT
-1139 VGTSVS
+1139 VS
-1145 LKTGSHRA
+1145 LKTGSRHT
-1153 YYKLKVTK
+1153 YYKLKVSAN
-1161 GLPEDIASMVSAV
+1161 LPENIASKVSAV
-1174 TLHTREDNTY
+1174 TLHTKEDNKTY

-1190 EIWCGTELGF
+1190 EIWRGTELGF

-1220 LNDGTVR
+1220 LNDGTIQ
-1227 TISTNITVPYS
+1227 TIAANIKVLKSTRYVTATVEN
-1238 SRGASVSVA
+1238 AL
-1247 DAGNTAMETTVTTA
+1247 NTAREAVVTVKN
-1261 GLPEGFVPSYA
+1261 LPEDFDARYEVASGSTV
-1272 VTKGDE
+1272 
-1278 GLSEFKFTVADGK
+1278 LSAYNFTVANRK
-1291 LTWEGTPAFGVYTL
+1291 LTWTGTPAFGAYTL
-1305 TVSDGAGKYAPVST
+1305 TITDKSGAYAPVST
-1319 SFELKTADVIAKYDA
+1319 SLELKTADVIAKYDA

-1341 ASDAITEGQFA
+1341 ASDAITKEQFA
-1352 AYLKA
+1352 AYLEA

-1380 DNGAVD
+1380 DNGAVN

-1522 ADVPAD
+1522 VDVPAD

-1570 AGSPAPKG
+1570 AGSPALKG
-1578 TATVPA
+1578 TVKVPS

>member
-1 MKRIQNRLGSLCMA
+1 MA

-26 AMAADTKD
+26 AMAADTQD
-34 PPTAVTN
+34 PPKEVTS
-41 CEVGGIWTTVLA
+41 CEVGGIWTKVLA
-53 LGFSDTAWMNAINA
+53 LGFSDTDWLNAINA

-73 PYNKEKIDSFSST
+73 TYNKETIDSFSST
-86 TGIWEAGKYPFNGGV
+86 TGIWEAGKYSFNGGA

-162 SEEMPD
+162 GETPD
-168 TGKTAPTAV
+168 TTKKNPPAVLTYCEQGGYPSYFNIGFGTLNSGWDQEWVDKVTTVKNGDTAV
-177 KYAYSNIMP
+177 S
-186 AAHYFG
+186 F
-192 ADSDWLSAITGV
+192 SC
-204 QVNGTAYEKGRVE
+204 
-217 YNSSGNH
+217 GNY
-224 WNIGKKDFN
+224 IG
-233 GYGAEAALVVLA
+233 GYGTYYALQIKASEIKEFPATMVISADGYKDLTVEITKEKSGYNEYYVA
-245 NSSVTYPAKFTI
+245 KIKDNTTIDPSKDTYDVNVE
-257 TATDYPDVVIQVDE
+257 TAT
-271 KGAATATIVQDSP
+271 
-284 AEYTVTAA
+284 
-292 TDIENGTV
+292 NGTV
-300 KVSATS
+300 TVSSTS

-321 GYVLDTITVTGANG
+321 GYELDTITVTGASG

-348 AENVTVSAVFKAASV
+348 AENVTVSAAFKV
-363 TPPASGDKGILL
+363 TPPATGDKEISL
-375 SRVKLTQEPFG
+375 SQVKLSQDMFG
-386 NGWYVTFDEAG
+386 SDWYVTFGETG

-411 WEAKDYGV
+411 WEAKDSGV
-419 SSGGAYKKNTEN
+419 SSGGAYKKDTEN
-431 NRLEFAA
+431 NLLEFAA
-438 KDFSPNPTIPVLT
+438 KDFSPNPTIPVLK
-451 SGNVITITA
+451 SGDVIAITA

-472 DADGKASLVAD
+472 DAEGNASLVAD
-483 DGQGDTL
+483 DGQGDPL

-503 IVGQKNY
+503 IVGQKDY
-510 DGVSSASTGGA
+510 DGVSSASVGGA

-531 YGALVKADTEPAD
+531 YGALVQKDAEPSD
-544 SDWQKLE
+544 SDWEELDHQSQISLN
-551 SYSSKIKLVGSKCKV
+551 GSKCSV
-566 NIMPDTSKGM
+566 SIVPDTAN
-576 TGTEDSGMEGVYM
+576 GTKADADSGMKGVYM
-589 TTSSDLTLRG
+589 TISSDLTLNG
-599 TPKDPGSYL
+599 TPKDAGSYL
-608 ISIHV
+608 VSVHI
-613 EDNQGRK
+613 EDNQGRT
-620 ADSNPLSFRIYTGEE
+620 ATSNALPFRIYTGEE
-635 TLADQ
+635 TLAE
-640 IQIKNLKQYDNGLYA
+640 QIKTEHLKKYANGLYA

-665 NFGSNVEGE
+665 NFGSNVEGK

-679 VPEKLEV
+679 VPKDLEV
-686 WFGSHTSGT
+686 WYGSHQSGT
-695 YGVLGYDIA
+695 YGYLGYDQE
-704 WKQVEAGNIPQT
+704 WKKVEAGDIPQT
-716 LYIQKGCNLTLMNM
+716 LYIPNGCNLTLVNM
-730 KVLSSVRIVVE
+730 EILSSVRIVVE
-741 NGGKLTLRNST
+741 KGGKLTLRDST

-767 NYDSYEKK
+767 NYDSFHQK
-775 FETGASLCGQLR
+775 FETGASICGQIR
-787 LADGAV
+787 LADGAI

-803 NYLANGD
+803 NYLANGN
-810 LTDRSNDEAVVLT
+810 LKDRSNDKAVVAAK
-823 TGNVTV
+823 GNVTV

-835 SGDEA
+835 QGDEA
-840 GSTGEGQTA
+840 GSTGKGQTA
-849 LKVQN
+849 LEVKN
-854 GTLRLEDGAVLAT
+854 GTLTLADNAVLVT

-873 VTLFSN
+873 VTLYSN
-879 GGSAIKLDNGT
+879 GGSAVELDNGS
-890 ISGNGKVIAL
+890 IAGKGKLVAI
-900 GGSVLFGSGNSA
+900 GGPVLFGSGDEA
-912 VSGTGTITT
+912 VAGTGSIDVS
-921 AEAYIQGA
+921 EVFLQGA
-929 TAYNHVGKNAQPGK
+929 TAYEHKEGAQPGK
-943 SHDASVAINSGKK
+943 AYANSVTVKAGKQHI
-956 YVANGTLVDG
+956 ANGTLVDG
-966 TNDPLENLYWKPGID
+966 AANDPLADLYWKTGTQ

-987 KYEIPANSGYVL
+987 KYTIAPRSGYVL

-1011 KDDGGTAAQVDAVS
+1011 KDANGTAAQVDAVS
-1025 SATLQKTRS
+1025 SATKQKTRS

-1044 PNGSDISGV
+1044 ADGTDISGV

-1059 PDLSALRGYKQVK
+1059 ADLSILKSFKQVTDK
-1072 DGDTLTI
+1072 DSLTI
-1079 TVTLKG
+1079 TVTPKD
-1085 KEIKTTYTGKNAL
+1085 KEITTTYTGKDTL

-1110 EVPTSYKTLTVEPDG
+1110 EVPKSYKTLTVKSDG
-1125 SFSFGKATATMTKL
+1125 SFSFGKATAKMTEL
-1139 VGTSVS
+1139 GNTSVS

-1153 YYKLKVTK
+1153 YYKLEVS
-1161 GLPEDIASMVSAV
+1161 GNLPKNIKSMVSAV
-1174 TLHTREDNTY
+1174 TLHTTDGQTY

-1190 EIWCGTELGF
+1190 EIWHGTKLGF
-1200 EDTGVYAGL
+1200 GVDSGL
-1209 QGKTIDKITYY
+1209 QDKTIDKITYY
-1220 LNDGTVR
+1220 LNDGTIQ
-1227 TISTNITVPYS
+1227 TIAANIKVPKSTQNVTATVEN
-1238 SRGASVSVA
+1238 AL
-1247 DAGNTAMETTVTTA
+1247 NTARKAVVTVEN
-1261 GLPEGFVPSYA
+1261 LPEDFDARYEVASGSTDLSAYKFKV
-1272 VTKGDE
+1272 E
-1278 GLSEFKFTVADGK
+1278 GEK
-1291 LTWEGTPAFGVYTL
+1291 LTWTGTPAFGAYTL
-1305 TVSDGAGKYAPVST
+1305 TITDKSGAYAPVST
-1319 SFELKTADVIAKYDA
+1319 SFELKSADVIAKYDA
-1334 SKKALVK
+1334 STKALVK
-1341 ASDAITEGQFA
+1341 ASDAITEEQFA

-1365 TSYAASGKNVVKIIQ
+1365 TSYAASDK
-1380 DNGAVD
+1380 GAVTIIKNGGVID
-1386 MTATP
+1386 LTAQP
-1391 FTKGDGASYSLVV
+1391 FSKGEGASYSLVV

-1462 VTVTVTPDKG
+1462 VTITVTPDKG

-1528 AYYAKAVEWAVKKG
+1528 AYYAKAMEWAVKKG

-1584 DVLPGSYCYDAVAW
+1584 DVLPGSYCYNAVAW
-1598 ALENGITNGMA
+1598 ALENGITNGLA
-1609 DGTFGVNNTC
+1609 DGTFGVSNTC
-1619 TRGQSVTLLYRALGK
+1619 TRGQSVTFLYRAVGK
-1634 APTTVNGFT
+1634 APSTISGFT
-1643 DVAADAFCADAV
+1643 DVAADSFCAEAV
-1655 AWAVESG
+1655 TWAVENG

-1667 SASAFSPNAGCTR
+1667 SAATFNPNNGCTR